1 MILRALENGVQ
12 IYTNIIMKYAIATL
26 LVLVLITISFLKG
39 ALTFEENM
47 TRDIEV
53 YLPEG
58 EESTDIL
65 IEVRKD
71 WATDIIIVYVETPNA
86 RNPDYFSDSVVDNIT
101 YVPTLKEIALLER
114 TIDPYG
120 QNVDLEEHYQADR
133 GEKDDIIFT
142 LSISTLIKEF
152 NSTNARFIE
161 ASEGKIFGGL
171 SIEEADDDVVNETG
185 TYAIP
190 DDQQRVDQIFD
201 GTSSALQNFAI
212 DTNDDGIIDTAVILF
227 ALRAQEENND
237 EVQEEKI
244 AEIQR
249 HIDERYCPSPDD
261 CTQMTQTG
269 LVVVLH
275 EVTARLYDDLLTML
289 PISLGI
295 IIGLMLIFHRN
306 WLAIPVVLVPIFCAL
321 IWTLGIITVSGVVLT
336 PMIVAA
342 GPILVG
348 IGVDYGLHVA
358 NRIVEFKDEGNKI
371 PRATFLALMTTGKA
385 TFLCAV
391 TDTIGFSALFI
402 SPIAPMRTVGLTMI
416 IGVACAFFLTV
427 SMTPAMMKL
436 TNYSKH
442 KSEGWTSIAVLST
455 KQWKAILVVVLLT
468 TTYSIARISVMDQD
482 MKGDESAPEDIDSI
496 KKLGEYS
503 DKFEAGQT
511 GILLINGPE
520 DRLKP
525 AAKDLDV
532 LDIMNWTQG
541 EINNITIENRNTEKL
556 INVSAFSI
564 VDFFKSAHVSFV
576 IEDLGGDPVFEYD
589 GSFWDFLHDD
599 FFDSFFCV
607 ASSEVLSGIYDCE
620 QLRSDMIDVFY
631 ESFTDE
637 MRAMLLTDE
646 YDKALI
652 YVSMPYVNIDDTAV
666 IVDTIDEIAY
676 IRDRQMHAQ
685 DAKMSQLTGGP
696 PVTIAINEGIQNTQ
710 FDTIVLSLILVLIT
724 LMVIFKSPKFGF
736 ITFLPI
742 FLVILWYPAT
752 VDAGGT
758 NLNIFTAMVGTI
770 IIGIGIDNS
779 IQITE
784 RVREEGTTPEGIQKA
799 VENTGQS
806 VVEATFTTMGGV
818 FSGVIISLYRT
829 QFVGLRNFFG
839 LIITLVLFS
848 LLMAVFALPSF
859 YHALHY
865 LKLKYAKAPFVL
877 SILGMINYLKSGLL
891 LPLKLIARLFS

>member
-1 MILRALENGVQ
+1 MKWP
-12 IYTNIIMKYAIATL
+12 IITLATL
-26 LVLVLITISFLKG
+26 SLVTILLLQP
-39 ALTFEENM
+39 AMTFEQNM

-58 EESTDIL
+58 EESTNIL
-65 IEVRKD
+65 IEVRED
-71 WATDIIIVYVETPNA
+71 WATDLIIVYIETPNA
-86 RNPDYFSDSVVDNIT
+86 ENPQYYKDPVMDNIT
-101 YVPTLKEIALLER
+101 YVSTLKEIALLER
-114 TIDPYG
+114 TIDPWG
-120 QNVDLEEHYQADR
+120 QNVDQENQWQADR

-171 SIEEADDDVVNETG
+171 SVEDNDDDTVNETG

-190 DDQQRVDQIFD
+190 DDQDRIDQIFSS
-201 GTSSALQNFAI
+201 TSSSLQNFAI

-227 ALRAQEENND
+227 ALKAADENND
-237 EVQEEKI
+237 DVQKRKI
-244 AEIQR
+244 IEIQN
-249 HIDERYCPSPDD
+249 HIDQRVTPKTE
-261 CTQMTQTG
+261 MTQTG

-275 EVTARLYDDLLTML
+275 EVTDRLYDDLLTML
-289 PISLGI
+289 PMSLGI
-295 IIGLMLIFHRN
+295 VLGLMIVFHRN

-321 IWTLGIITVSGVVLT
+321 IWTLGIVSLSPVVLT

-358 NRIVEFKDEGNKI
+358 NRIVEFKDEGNKM
-371 PRATFLALMTTGKA
+371 PKATYLALLTTGKA
-385 TFLCAV
+385 TLLCAI
-391 TDTIGFSALFI
+391 TDSIGFSALFI
-402 SPIAPMRTVGLTMI
+402 SPIIPMRTVGFTMI
-416 IGVACAFFLTV
+416 IGVVCSFFLTV
-427 SMTPAMMKL
+427 SMTPAIMKL
-436 TNYSKH
+436 TNYSRH
-442 KSEGWTSIAVLST
+442 KNEGWKKIAILST
-455 KQWKAILVVVLLT
+455 KQWKAILLVVLLT
-468 TTYSIARISVMDQD
+468 TAYSIARISVLDQD
-482 MKGDESAPEDIDSI
+482 MRGDESAPEDIDSI
-496 KKLGEYS
+496 QKLGEYS
-503 DKFEAGQT
+503 EKFEAGQT
-511 GILLINGPE
+511 GILLINNE
-520 DRLKP
+520 TEREKP
-525 AAKDLDV
+525 AAKDLDI

-541 EINNITIENRNTEKL
+541 EINNITIENRNTNKI

-564 VDFFKSAHVSFV
+564 VDFFKSAHITII
-576 IEDLGGDPVFEYD
+576 IEDLEGDALFEFD
-589 GSFWDFLHDD
+589 GSFWDFLHSD
-599 FFDSFFCV
+599 FFGDDYALVDLNPLYSR
-607 ASSEVLSGIYDCE
+607 ED
-620 QLRSDMIDVFY
+620 LRSDMIDVFY
-631 ESFTDE
+631 DSFTDE

-652 YVSMPYVNIDDTAV
+652 YISMPYVNIDDTT
-666 IVDTIDEIAY
+666 IVVNDIDRIAEI
-676 IRDRQMHAQ
+676 RNRQMSFENAQ
-685 DAKMSQLTGGP
+685 MSQLTGGP
-696 PVTIAINEGIQNTQ
+696 PVTIAINEGIQETQ
-710 FDTIVLSLILVLIT
+710 FDTIKLSLLLVLIA
-724 LMVIFKSPKFGF
+724 LVFVFWSVKFGF

-742 FLVILWYPAT
+742 LLVILWYPAT

-784 RVREEGTTPEGIQKA
+784 RIREEGATPEGIQRA

-818 FSGVIISLYRT
+818 FSGVIISFYRT
-829 QFVGLRNFFG
+829 QFIGLRNFFA

-865 LKLKYAKAPFVL
+865 LQNKYAKRNWRIKTKF
-877 SILGMINYLKSGLL
+877 N
-891 LPLKLIARLFS
+891 

>member
-1 MILRALENGVQ
+1 VIQRALENGVQ

-65 IEVRKD
+65 IEVRED
-71 WATDIIIVYVETPNA
+71 WATDLIIVYVETPNA
-86 RNPDYFSDSVVDNIT
+86 RNPDYFSDPVVDNIT

-120 QNVDLEEHYQADR
+120 QNVDLENEHQADR
-133 GEKDDIIFT
+133 GVKDDIIFT

-152 NSTNARFIE
+152 NSTNARFLE

-171 SIEEADDDVVNETG
+171 SIEQNDDDAVNETG

-190 DDQQRVDQIFD
+190 NDQERVDQIFD

-212 DTNDDGIIDTAVILF
+212 DTNNDGIIDTAVILF
-227 ALRAQEENND
+227 ALKAFEENND
-237 EVQEEKI
+237 EIQEEMIAKI
-244 AEIQR
+244 QQHINER
-249 HIDERYCPSPDD
+249 HCPNPDD

-295 IIGLMLIFHRN
+295 VVGLILIFHRN
-306 WLAIPVVLVPIFCAL
+306 WLAIPVVLVPIFCSL
-321 IWTLGIITVSGVVLT
+321 IWTLGIISISGVVLT

-416 IGVACAFFLTV
+416 VGVACSFFLTV

-436 TNYSKH
+436 TNYSRH
-442 KSEGWTSIAVLST
+442 KSEGWTSIAVFST
-455 KQWKAILVVVLLT
+455 KQWKAILVVVLLA

-482 MKGDESAPEDIDSI
+482 MKGDESAPEDIESI

-511 GILLINGPE
+511 GILLINGPV
-520 DRLKP
+520 DRPKP

-541 EINNITIENRNTEKL
+541 EINNITIENRNTDNL

-576 IEDLGGDPVFEYD
+576 IEDLGGDPIFEYD
-589 GSFWDFLHDD
+589 GSFWEFLHSD
-599 FFDSFFCV
+599 FFGEDYTWV
-607 ASSEVLSGIYDCE
+607 DLNPIYSRED
-620 QLRSDMIDVFY
+620 LRSDMIDVFY

-652 YVSMPYVNIDDTAV
+652 YVSMPYVNIDDTTV
-666 IVDTIDEIAY
+666 IVDKIDEIAY
-676 IRDRQMHAQ
+676 IRDRQMHTQ
-685 DAKMSQLTGGP
+685 DAMMSQLTGGP
-696 PVTIAINEGIQNTQ
+696 PVTIAINKGIQNTQ

-724 LMVIFKSPKFGF
+724 LVIIFKSPKFGT

-742 FLVILWYPAT
+742 LLVILWYPAT

-818 FSGVIISLYRT
+818 FAGVIISLYRT

-839 LIITLVLFS
+839 LIITLILFS

-865 LKLKYAKAPFVL
+865 LKQKYAERNWN
-877 SILGMINYLKSGLL
+877 I
-891 LPLKLIARLFS
+891 RTRFS

>member
-1 MILRALENGVQ
+1 MKRPVLTVAALSLVTIL
-12 IYTNIIMKYAIATL
+12 L
-26 LVLVLITISFLKG
+26 LQS
-39 ALTFEENM
+39 AMTFEQNM

-65 IEVRKD
+65 IEVRED
-71 WATDIIIVYVETPNA
+71 WATDLIIVYLETPNA
-86 RNPDYFSDSVVDNIT
+86 NDPQFYNDPVLDNIT
-101 YVPTLKEIALLER
+101 YVPTLKEISLLEQ

-120 QNVDLEEHYQADR
+120 QTTDLGTYQADR

-171 SIEEADDDVVNETG
+171 AVEESDDDLVNQTG

-190 DDQQRVDQIFD
+190 DDQDRVDQIFS
-201 GTSSALQNFAI
+201 GTASSLQNFAV

-227 ALRAQEENND
+227 ALKASEENND
-237 EVQEEKI
+237 EVQKQKI
-244 AEIQR
+244 IEIQN
-249 HIDERYCPSPDD
+249 HIDERINPK
-261 CTQMTQTG
+261 TEMTQTG
-269 LVVVLH
+269 IVVVLH
-275 EVTARLYDDLLTML
+275 EVTDRLYQDLLTML
-289 PISLGI
+289 PMSLGI
-295 IIGLMLIFHRN
+295 VIALMLIFHRN

-321 IWTLGIITVSGVVLT
+321 IWTLGLVNLSGVVLT

-358 NRIVEFKDEGNKI
+358 NRIVEFKEEGNKM
-371 PRATFLALMTTGKA
+371 PKATYLALLTTGKA
-385 TFLCAV
+385 TLLCAI
-391 TDTIGFSALFI
+391 TDSIGFSALFI
-402 SPIAPMRTVGLTMI
+402 SPIVPMRTVGLTMI
-416 IGVACAFFLTV
+416 IGVICSFFLTV
-427 SMTPAMMKL
+427 SMTPAIMKL
-436 TNYSKH
+436 TNYSRH
-442 KSEGWTSIAVLST
+442 KNKGWTSIAILST

-468 TTYSIARISVMDQD
+468 TTYSIARISVMDQNIT
-482 MKGDESAPEDIDSI
+482 GSESAPEDVDSI
-496 KKLGEYS
+496 QKLSEYS
-503 DKFEAGQT
+503 DKFDAGQT
-511 GILLINGPE
+511 GILLINN
-520 DRLKP
+520 DTARDKP

-541 EINNITIENRNTEKL
+541 EINNITVNNRNTGDV

-564 VDFFKSAHVSFV
+564 VDFFKSAYFAIV
-576 IEDLGGDPVFEYD
+576 IEDLDGEAIYQFE
-589 GSFWDFLHDD
+589 GSFWDFLHSD
-599 FFDSFFCV
+599 FFGDDYALV
-607 ASSEVLSGIYDCE
+607 DLNQIYSRE

-637 MRAMLLTDE
+637 MRSMLLTDE

-652 YVSMPYVNIDDTAV
+652 YVSMPYVNIDDTA
-666 IVDTIDEIAY
+666 IVVKTIDQIAG
-676 IRDRQMHAQ
+676 IRDRQMSFENAQ
-685 DAKMSQLTGGP
+685 MSTLTGGP
-696 PVTIAINEGIQNTQ
+696 PVSIAINEGIQETQ
-710 FDTIVLSLILVLIT
+710 FDTIKLSLVLVLIA
-724 LMVIFKSPKFGF
+724 MICIFWSVKYGF
-736 ITFLPI
+736 VTFLPI
-742 FLVILWYPAT
+742 LLVILWYPAT

-784 RVREEGTTPEGIQKA
+784 RVREEGATPKGIQKA

-818 FSGVIISLYRT
+818 FSGVIISFYRT
-829 QFVGLRNFFG
+829 QFVGLRNFFA

-865 LKLKYAKAPFVL
+865 VQNKYAKRNWR
-877 SILGMINYLKSGLL
+877 IKTKSN
-891 LPLKLIARLFS
+891 

>member
-1 MILRALENGVQ
+1 MLQKTLENGVR
-12 IYTNIIMKYAIATL
+12 IYTDIILKNAFATVAVLSFITL
-26 LVLVLITISFLKG
+26 LLLQS

-58 EESTDIL
+58 EKSTEIL
-65 IEVRKD
+65 IEIRED
-71 WATDIIIVYVETPNA
+71 WATDLIIVYIETANAKDPNKF
-86 RNPDYFSDSVVDNIT
+86 NDIVSDNIT
-101 YVPTLKEIALLER
+101 YGPTLKEIALLEK
-114 TIDPYG
+114 TIDEYG
-120 QNVDLEEHYQADR
+120 QTTDLATYQADR
-133 GEKDDIIFT
+133 GEKDGIIFT

-171 SIEEADDDVVNETG
+171 SIEQNDDDLVNETG

-190 DDQQRVDQIFD
+190 DDQDRIDQIFD
-201 GTSSALQNFAI
+201 NTASTLQNFAI
-212 DTNDDGIIDTAVILF
+212 DTNDDEIIDTAVILF
-227 ALRAQEENND
+227 ALKYEGENNDKAQEEMINKIQNHINLR
-237 EVQEEKI
+237 EE
-244 AEIQR
+244 AR
-249 HIDERYCPSPDD
+249 TD
-261 CTQMTQTG
+261 MTQTG

-275 EVTARLYDDLLTML
+275 EVTARLYEDLLNML
-289 PISLGI
+289 PLSLGI
-295 IIGLMLIFHRN
+295 VIGLMLLFHRN
-306 WLAIPVVLVPIFCAL
+306 WLAIPVVLLPIFCAL
-321 IWTLGIITVSGVVLT
+321 IWTLGIVNLSGIVLT

-358 NRIVEFKDEGNKI
+358 NRIVEFKNEGNKM
-371 PRATFLALMTTGKA
+371 PKATFLALLTTGKA
-385 TFLCAV
+385 TLLCAI

-402 SPIAPMRTVGLTMI
+402 SPIVPMRTVGFTMI
-416 IGVACAFFLTV
+416 VGVLCAFFLTV
-427 SMTPAMMKL
+427 SMTPAIMKI
-436 TNYSKH
+436 TNYSRH
-442 KSEGWTSIAVLST
+442 KSEGWKSIAIFST
-455 KQWKAILVVVLLT
+455 KQWKAILLVVILT
-468 TTYSIARISVMDQD
+468 TSYSIGRIAVMDQD
-482 MKGDESAPEDIDSI
+482 IKGNESAPEDIDSI

-503 DKFEAGQT
+503 EKFEAGQT
-511 GILLINGPE
+511 GILLINGPN
-520 DRLKP
+520 DRPKP

-541 EINNITIENRNTEKL
+541 EINNLSVNNRNTNEE

-564 VDFFKSAHVSFV
+564 VDFFKSAHINIAIESINGDV
-576 IEDLGGDPVFEYD
+576 IFEYD
-589 GSFWDFLHDD
+589 GSFWDLLHHE
-599 FFDSFFCV
+599 FFDSTACQLETGAFYTC
-607 ASSEVLSGIYDCE
+607 A
-620 QLRSDMIDVFY
+620 QLRDDMIDVFY

-652 YVSMPYVNIDDTAV
+652 YVSMPYINIDDTAILV
-666 IVDTIDEIAY
+666 NDIDEIAY
-676 IRDRQMHAQ
+676 VRDKQMHFQ
-685 DAKMSQLTGGP
+685 DAQMSLLTGGP

-710 FDTIVLSLILVLIT
+710 FDTIKLSLFLVLIA
-724 LMVIFKSPKFGF
+724 MICIFWSVKFGV

-742 FLVILWYPAT
+742 LLVILWYPAT

-784 RVREEGTTPEGIQKA
+784 RIREEGTTPKGIQKA

-818 FSGVIISLYRT
+818 FSGVLISFFSS
-829 QFVGLRNFFG
+829 QFIGLRNFFA

-865 LKLKYAKAPFVL
+865 LTKRYKEQNWKIRNKF
-877 SILGMINYLKSGLL
+877 N
-891 LPLKLIARLFS
+891 

>member
-1 MILRALENGVQ
+1 MIAKTLENGVQ
-12 IYTNIIMKYAIATL
+12 IYTNIILKNAIATIVVLSLVTVL
-26 LVLVLITISFLKG
+26 LLQS
-39 ALTFEENM
+39 ALTFEQNM

-58 EESTDIL
+58 EESTEIL
-65 IEVRKD
+65 IEVRQD
-71 WATDIIIVYVETPNA
+71 WATDLIIVYIETGNA
-86 RNPDYFSDSVVDNIT
+86 KDPGVFNDIVVDNIT
-101 YVPTLKEIALLER
+101 YVPTLKEIALLET
-114 TIDPYG
+114 TIDKYG
-120 QNVDLEEHYQADR
+120 QSEDLETYQADR
-133 GEKDDIIFT
+133 GDKDGIIFT

-171 SIEEADDDVVNETG
+171 SIEQNDDDTVNLTG
-185 TYAIP
+185 TYNIP
-190 DDQQRVDQIFD
+190 DDQDRVDQIFD
-201 GTSSALQNFAI
+201 STSSALQNFAI
-212 DTNDDGIIDTAVILF
+212 DTNDDQIIDTAVILF
-227 ALRAQEENND
+227 ALKYQGENND
-237 EVQEEKI
+237 ASQEEMILKI
-244 AEIQR
+244 QE
-249 HIDERYCPSPDD
+249 HIDQRYNSRTD
-261 CTQMTQTG
+261 MTQTG

-295 IIGLMLIFHRN
+295 VIAMMLFFHRN

-321 IWTLGIITVSGVVLT
+321 IWTLGIVNLSGVVLT

-358 NRIVEFKDEGNKI
+358 NRIVEFKDEGNKM
-371 PRATFLALMTTGKA
+371 PRATFLALLTTGKA

-402 SPIAPMRTVGLTMI
+402 SPIAPMRTVGFTMI
-416 IGVACAFFLTV
+416 VGVMCAFFLTV
-427 SMTPAMMKL
+427 SMTPAIMKL
-436 TNYSKH
+436 TNYSRH
-442 KSEGWTSIAVLST
+442 KSEGWKSIAVLST
-455 KQWKAILVVVLLT
+455 KQWKVILLVLLLT
-468 TTYSIARISVMDQD
+468 TSYSIARIAVMDQD
-482 MKGDESAPEDIDSI
+482 IKGSESAPEDIDSI
-496 KKLGEYS
+496 KKLSEYS
-503 DKFEAGQT
+503 EKFEAGQT
-511 GILLINGPE
+511 GILLVNGPE

-541 EINNITIENRNTEKL
+541 EINNLSITNRNSNEL

-564 VDFFKSAHVSFV
+564 VDFFKSAH
-576 IEDLGGDPVFEYD
+576 ITIALDDLDGETQFEFD
-589 GSFWDFLHDD
+589 GSFWDFLHSD
-599 FFDSFFCV
+599 FFGDDYVWIDINPLYSR
-607 ASSEVLSGIYDCE
+607 E

-652 YVSMPYVNIDDTAV
+652 YVSMPYINIDDT
-666 IVDTIDEIAY
+666 TILVNEIDNIAFL
-676 IRDRQMHAQ
+676 RDKQIHAH
-685 DAKMSQLTGGP
+685 DAQMSQLTGGP
-696 PVTIAINEGIQNTQ
+696 PVSIAINEGIQETQ
-710 FDTIVLSLILVLIT
+710 FDTIKLSLLLVLIT
-724 LMVIFKSPKFGF
+724 MIVIFSSVKFGV

-742 FLVILWYPAT
+742 LLVILWYPAT

-818 FSGVIISLYRT
+818 FSGVLISFFSS
-829 QFVGLRNFFG
+829 QFIGLRNFFA

-859 YHALHY
+859 YHALHFT
-865 LKLKYAKAPFVL
+865 LEKYKMSNWKIKNKF
-877 SILGMINYLKSGLL
+877 N
-891 LPLKLIARLFS
+891 

>member
-1 MILRALENGVQ
+1 MIAKTLENGVQ
-12 IYTNIIMKYAIATL
+12 IYTNIILKNAIATIVVLSLVTVL
-26 LVLVLITISFLKG
+26 LLQS
-39 ALTFEENM
+39 ALTFEQNM

-58 EESTDIL
+58 EESTEIL
-65 IEVRKD
+65 IEVRQD
-71 WATDIIIVYVETPNA
+71 WATDLIIVYIETGNA
-86 RNPDYFSDSVVDNIT
+86 KDPGVFNDIVVDNIT
-101 YVPTLKEIALLER
+101 YVPTLKEIALLET
-114 TIDPYG
+114 TIDKYG
-120 QNVDLEEHYQADR
+120 QSEDLETYQADR
-133 GEKDDIIFT
+133 GDKDGIIFT

-171 SIEEADDDVVNETG
+171 SIEQNDDDTVNLTG
-185 TYAIP
+185 TYNIP
-190 DDQQRVDQIFD
+190 NDQDRVDQIFD
-201 GTSSALQNFAI
+201 STSSALQNFAI
-212 DTNDDGIIDTAVILF
+212 DTNDDQIIDTAVILF
-227 ALRAQEENND
+227 ALKYQGENND
-237 EVQEEKI
+237 ASQEEMILKI
-244 AEIQR
+244 QE
-249 HIDERYCPSPDD
+249 HIDQRYNSRTD
-261 CTQMTQTG
+261 MTQTG

-295 IIGLMLIFHRN
+295 VIAMMLFFHRN

-321 IWTLGIITVSGVVLT
+321 IWTLGIVNLSGVVLT

-358 NRIVEFKDEGNKI
+358 NRIVEFKDEGNKM
-371 PRATFLALMTTGKA
+371 PRATFLALLTTGKA

-402 SPIAPMRTVGLTMI
+402 SPIAPMRTVGFTMI
-416 IGVACAFFLTV
+416 VGVMCAFFLTV
-427 SMTPAMMKL
+427 SMTPAIMKL
-436 TNYSKH
+436 TNYSRH
-442 KSEGWTSIAVLST
+442 KSEGWKSIAVLST
-455 KQWKAILVVVLLT
+455 KQWKVILLVLLLT
-468 TTYSIARISVMDQD
+468 TSYSIARIAVMDQD
-482 MKGDESAPEDIDSI
+482 IKGSESAPEDIDSI
-496 KKLGEYS
+496 KKLSEYS
-503 DKFEAGQT
+503 EKFEAGQT
-511 GILLINGPE
+511 GILLVNGPE

-532 LDIMNWTQG
+532 LDVMNWTQG
-541 EINNITIENRNTEKL
+541 EINNLSITNRNSNEL

-564 VDFFKSAHVSFV
+564 VDFFKSAH
-576 IEDLGGDPVFEYD
+576 ITIALDDLDGETQFEFD
-589 GSFWDFLHDD
+589 GSFWDFLHSD
-599 FFDSFFCV
+599 FFGDDYVWIDINPLYSR
-607 ASSEVLSGIYDCE
+607 E

-652 YVSMPYVNIDDTAV
+652 YVSMPYINIDDT
-666 IVDTIDEIAY
+666 TILVNEIDNIAFL
-676 IRDRQMHAQ
+676 RDKQIHAH
-685 DAKMSQLTGGP
+685 DAQMSQLTGGP
-696 PVTIAINEGIQNTQ
+696 PVSIAINEGIQETQ
-710 FDTIVLSLILVLIT
+710 FDTIKLSLLLVLIT
-724 LMVIFKSPKFGF
+724 MIVIFSSVKFGV

-742 FLVILWYPAT
+742 LLVILWYPAT

-818 FSGVIISLYRT
+818 FSGVLISFFSS
-829 QFVGLRNFFG
+829 QFIGLRNFFA

-859 YHALHY
+859 YHALHFT
-865 LKLKYAKAPFVL
+865 LEKYKMSNWKIKNKF
-877 SILGMINYLKSGLL
+877 N
-891 LPLKLIARLFS
+891 

>member
-1 MILRALENGVQ
+1 MIQRALENGVQ

-65 IEVRKD
+65 IEVRED
-71 WATDIIIVYVETPNA
+71 WATDLIIVYVETPNA
-86 RNPDYFSDSVVDNIT
+86 RNPDYFSDPVVDNIT
-101 YVPTLKEIALLER
+101 YVPTLKEIAFLER

-120 QNVDLEEHYQADR
+120 QNVDLENKYQADR
-133 GEKDDIIFT
+133 GGKDKIIFT

-171 SIEEADDDVVNETG
+171 SIEQNDDDAVNETG

-190 DDQQRVDQIFD
+190 NDQERVDQIFD

-212 DTNDDGIIDTAVILF
+212 DTNNDGIIDTAVILF
-227 ALRAQEENND
+227 ALKAFEENND
-237 EVQEEKI
+237 EIQEEMIAKI
-244 AEIQR
+244 QQHINER
-249 HIDERYCPSPDD
+249 HCPNPDD

-295 IIGLMLIFHRN
+295 VVGLILIFHRN
-306 WLAIPVVLVPIFCAL
+306 WLAIPVVLVPIFCSL
-321 IWTLGIITVSGVVLT
+321 IWTLGIISISGVVLT

-416 IGVACAFFLTV
+416 VGVACSFFLTV
-427 SMTPAMMKL
+427 SMTPAIMKL
-436 TNYSKH
+436 TNYSRH
-442 KSEGWTSIAVLST
+442 KSEGWTSIAVFTT

-482 MKGDESAPEDIDSI
+482 MKGDESAPEDIESI

-511 GILLINGPE
+511 GILLINGPV
-520 DRLKP
+520 DRPKP

-541 EINNITIENRNTEKL
+541 EINNITIENRNTDNL

-576 IEDLGGDPVFEYD
+576 IEDLGGDPIFEYD
-589 GSFWDFLHDD
+589 GSFWEFLHSD
-599 FFDSFFCV
+599 FFGEDYTWVDLNPVYSR
-607 ASSEVLSGIYDCE
+607 ED
-620 QLRSDMIDVFY
+620 LRSDMIDVFY

-652 YVSMPYVNIDDTAV
+652 YVSMPYVNIDDTTV
-666 IVDTIDEIAY
+666 IVDKIDEIAY
-676 IRDRQMHAQ
+676 IRDRQMHTQ
-685 DAKMSQLTGGP
+685 DAMMSQLTGGP
-696 PVTIAINEGIQNTQ
+696 PVTIAINKGIQNTQ

-724 LMVIFKSPKFGF
+724 LVIIFKSPKFGT

-742 FLVILWYPAT
+742 LLVILWYPAT

-818 FSGVIISLYRT
+818 FAGVIISLYRT

-839 LIITLVLFS
+839 LIITLILFS

-865 LKLKYAKAPFVL
+865 LKQKYAERNWN
-877 SILGMINYLKSGLL
+877 I
-891 LPLKLIARLFS
+891 RTRFS

>member
-1 MILRALENGVQ
+1 MIQKTLENGVQ
-12 IYTNIIMKYAIATL
+12 IYTNIIMRHA
-26 LVLVLITISFLKG
+26 LITILVLSLITITFLKA

-53 YLPEG
+53 YLPDG
-58 EESTDIL
+58 EESTKVL
-65 IEVRKD
+65 LEVRED
-71 WATDIIIVYVETPNA
+71 WATDLIIVYIETPNA
-86 RNPDYFSDSVVDNIT
+86 KNPDYFSDPVVDNIT
-101 YVPTLKEIALLER
+101 YVPTLLEFALLEQ

-120 QNVDLEEHYQADR
+120 QNVDLEEGEPHQADR
-133 GEKDDIIFT
+133 GEKDGIIFT

-161 ASEGKIFGGL
+161 ATEDKLVGGL
-171 SIEEADDDVVNETG
+171 SIEENDDEFVNETG
-185 TYAIP
+185 TYEIP
-190 DDQQRVDQIFD
+190 NYSDPDRSQERVDQIYD
-201 GTSSALQNFAI
+201 STSSALQNFAI
-212 DTNDDGIIDTAVILF
+212 DTNEDGIIDTGVILF
-227 ALRAQEENND
+227 ALKSQGDNNDEAQEEMIS
-237 EVQEEKI
+237 KI
-244 AEIQR
+244 QQ
-249 HIDERYCPSPDD
+249 HIDERQCADPND
-261 CTQMTQTG
+261 CTEMTQTG

-275 EVTARLYDDLLTML
+275 EVTARLYEDLLTML
-289 PISLGI
+289 PMSLGI
-295 IIGLMLIFHRN
+295 VIGLMLLFHRN
-306 WLAIPVVLVPIFCAL
+306 WLAIPVVLVPIFCSL
-321 IWTLGIITVSGVVLT
+321 IRTLGIIRLSGVVLT

-358 NRIVEFKDEGNKI
+358 NRIVEFKDEGRKM
-371 PRATFLALMTTGKA
+371 PRATFLALLTTGKA
-385 TFLCAV
+385 TLLCAI

-402 SPIAPMRTVGLTMI
+402 SPIEPMRTVGLTMI
-416 IGVACAFFLTV
+416 VGVACAFFLTV
-427 SMTPAMMKL
+427 SMTPAIMKI

-442 KSEGWTSIAVLST
+442 KSKGWTSIAVFST
-455 KQWKAILVVVLLT
+455 KQWKAILVILLLT

-482 MKGDESAPEDIDSI
+482 IKGNESAPDEIDSI

-503 DKFEAGQT
+503 EKFEAGQT

-520 DRLKP
+520 NRPKP

-541 EINNITIENRNTEKL
+541 EINDISVSNRNTGDL
-556 INVSAFSI
+556 INISAFSI
-564 VDFFKSAHVSFV
+564 VDFFKSAHVNFA
-576 IEDLGGDPVFEYD
+576 IEDLNGDPVFEYD
-589 GSFWDFLHDD
+589 GTFWEFLHSD
-599 FFDSFFCV
+599 FFGENYTWVDINPVYSR
-607 ASSEVLSGIYDCE
+607 E

-637 MRAMLLTDE
+637 MRSMLLTDE

-652 YVSMPYVNIDDTAV
+652 YISMPYVNIDDTTI
-666 IVDTIDEIAY
+666 IVNKIDEIAI
-676 IRDRQMHAQ
+676 IRDKQMHIE
-685 DAKMSQLTGGP
+685 DAKMSTLTGGP

-710 FDTIVLSLILVLIT
+710 FDTIALSLVLVLIT
-724 LMVIFKSPKFGF
+724 MMIIFKSPKFGF

-784 RVREEGTTPEGIQKA
+784 RVREEGTHPEGIQKA

-806 VVEATFTTMGGV
+806 VVEAPFTTMGGV

-865 LKLKYAKAPFVL
+865 LKQKYAERNWKIRTRF
-877 SILGMINYLKSGLL
+877 N
-891 LPLKLIARLFS
+891 

>member
-1 MILRALENGVQ
+1 MKRPLLTVAALSLVTIL
-12 IYTNIIMKYAIATL
+12 L
-26 LVLVLITISFLKG
+26 LQS
-39 ALTFEENM
+39 AMTFEQNM

-65 IEVRKD
+65 IEVRED
-71 WATDIIIVYVETPNA
+71 WATDLIIVYLETPNA
-86 RNPDYFSDSVVDNIT
+86 NDPQFYNDPVLDNIT
-101 YVPTLKEIALLER
+101 YVPTLKEISLLEQ

-120 QNVDLEEHYQADR
+120 QTTDLGTYQADR

-171 SIEEADDDVVNETG
+171 AVEESDDDLVNQTG

-190 DDQQRVDQIFD
+190 DDQDRVDQIFS
-201 GTSSALQNFAI
+201 GTSSSLQNFAI

-227 ALRAQEENND
+227 ALKASEENND
-237 EVQEEKI
+237 EVQKEKI
-244 AEIQR
+244 IEIQN
-249 HIDERYCPSPDD
+249 HIDERINPK
-261 CTQMTQTG
+261 TEMTQTG

-275 EVTARLYDDLLTML
+275 EVTDRLYEDLLTML
-289 PISLGI
+289 PMSLGI
-295 IIGLMLIFHRN
+295 VIALMLIFHRN

-321 IWTLGIITVSGVVLT
+321 IWTLGLVNLSGVVLT

-358 NRIVEFKDEGNKI
+358 NRIVEFKEEGNKM
-371 PRATFLALMTTGKA
+371 PKATYLALLTTGKA
-385 TFLCAV
+385 TLLCAI
-391 TDTIGFSALFI
+391 TDSIGFSALFI
-402 SPIAPMRTVGLTMI
+402 SPIVPMRTVGLTMI
-416 IGVACAFFLTV
+416 IGVICSFFLTV
-427 SMTPAMMKL
+427 SMTPAIMKL
-436 TNYSKH
+436 TNYSRH
-442 KSEGWTSIAVLST
+442 KNKGWTSIAVLST
-455 KQWKAILVVVLLT
+455 KQWKVILVVVLLT
-468 TTYSIARISVMDQD
+468 TTYSIARISVMDQNIT
-482 MKGDESAPEDIDSI
+482 GSESAPEDVDSI
-496 KKLGEYS
+496 QKLSEYS
-503 DKFEAGQT
+503 DKFDAGQT
-511 GILLINGPE
+511 GILLINN
-520 DRLKP
+520 DTARDKP

-541 EINNITIENRNTEKL
+541 EINNITVNNRNTGDV

-564 VDFFKSAHVSFV
+564 VDFFKSAYFAIV
-576 IEDLGGDPVFEYD
+576 IEDLDGEAIYQFE
-589 GSFWDFLHDD
+589 GSFWDFLHSD
-599 FFDSFFCV
+599 FFGDDYALV
-607 ASSEVLSGIYDCE
+607 DLNQIYSRE

-637 MRAMLLTDE
+637 MRSMLLTDE

-652 YVSMPYVNIDDTAV
+652 YVSMPYVNIDDTA
-666 IVDTIDEIAY
+666 IVVKTIDQIAE
-676 IRDRQMHAQ
+676 IRDRQMSFENAQ
-685 DAKMSQLTGGP
+685 MSTLTGGP
-696 PVTIAINEGIQNTQ
+696 PVSIAINEGIQETQ
-710 FDTIVLSLILVLIT
+710 FDTIKLSLVLVLIA
-724 LMVIFKSPKFGF
+724 MICIFWSVKYGF
-736 ITFLPI
+736 VTFLPI
-742 FLVILWYPAT
+742 LLVILWYPAT

-784 RVREEGTTPEGIQKA
+784 RVREEGATPKGIQKA

-818 FSGVIISLYRT
+818 FSGVIISFYRT
-829 QFVGLRNFFG
+829 QFVGLRNFFA

-865 LKLKYAKAPFVL
+865 VQNKYAKRNWRIKTKF
-877 SILGMINYLKSGLL
+877 N
-891 LPLKLIARLFS
+891 

>member
-1 MILRALENGVQ
+1 MKRPLLTVAALSVVTIL
-12 IYTNIIMKYAIATL
+12 L
-26 LVLVLITISFLKG
+26 LQS
-39 ALTFEENM
+39 AMTFEQNM

-65 IEVRKD
+65 IEVRED
-71 WATDIIIVYVETPNA
+71 WATDLIIVYLETPNA
-86 RNPDYFSDSVVDNIT
+86 NDPQFYNDPVLDNIT
-101 YVPTLKEIALLER
+101 YVPTLKEISLLEQ

-120 QNVDLEEHYQADR
+120 QTTDLGTYQADR

-171 SIEEADDDVVNETG
+171 AVEESDDDLVNQTG

-190 DDQQRVDQIFD
+190 DDQDRVDQIFS
-201 GTSSALQNFAI
+201 GTASSLQNFAI
-212 DTNDDGIIDTAVILF
+212 DTNDYGIIDTAVILF
-227 ALRAQEENND
+227 ALKASEENND
-237 EVQEEKI
+237 EVQKEKI
-244 AEIQR
+244 IEIQN
-249 HIDERYCPSPDD
+249 HIDERINPK
-261 CTQMTQTG
+261 TEMTQTG

-275 EVTARLYDDLLTML
+275 EVTDRLYEDLLTML
-289 PISLGI
+289 PMSLGI
-295 IIGLMLIFHRN
+295 VIALMLIFHRN

-321 IWTLGIITVSGVVLT
+321 IWTLGLVNLSGVVLT

-358 NRIVEFKDEGNKI
+358 NRIVEFKEEGNKM
-371 PRATFLALMTTGKA
+371 PKATYLALLTTGKA
-385 TFLCAV
+385 TLLCAI
-391 TDTIGFSALFI
+391 TDSIGFSALFI
-402 SPIAPMRTVGLTMI
+402 SPIVPMRTVGLTMI
-416 IGVACAFFLTV
+416 IGVICSFFLTV
-427 SMTPAMMKL
+427 SMTPAIMKL
-436 TNYSKH
+436 TNYSRH
-442 KSEGWTSIAVLST
+442 KNKGWTSIAVLST

-468 TTYSIARISVMDQD
+468 TTYSIARISVMDQNIT
-482 MKGDESAPEDIDSI
+482 GSESAPEDVDSI
-496 KKLGEYS
+496 QKLSEYS
-503 DKFEAGQT
+503 DKFDAGQT
-511 GILLINGPE
+511 GILLINN
-520 DRLKP
+520 DTARDKP

-541 EINNITIENRNTEKL
+541 EINNITVNNRNTGDV

-564 VDFFKSAHVSFV
+564 VDFFKSAYFAIV
-576 IEDLGGDPVFEYD
+576 IEDLDGEAIYQFE
-589 GSFWDFLHDD
+589 GSFWDFLHSD
-599 FFDSFFCV
+599 FFGDDYALV
-607 ASSEVLSGIYDCE
+607 DLNQIYSRE

-637 MRAMLLTDE
+637 MRSMLLTDE

-652 YVSMPYVNIDDTAV
+652 YVSMPYVNIDDTA
-666 IVDTIDEIAY
+666 IVVKTIDQIAE
-676 IRDRQMHAQ
+676 IRDRQMSFENAQ
-685 DAKMSQLTGGP
+685 MSTLTGGP
-696 PVTIAINEGIQNTQ
+696 PVSIAINEGIQETQ
-710 FDTIVLSLILVLIT
+710 FDTIKLSLVLVLIA
-724 LMVIFKSPKFGF
+724 MICIFWSVKYGF
-736 ITFLPI
+736 VTFLPI
-742 FLVILWYPAT
+742 LLVILWYPAT

-784 RVREEGTTPEGIQKA
+784 RVREEGATPKGIQKA

-818 FSGVIISLYRT
+818 FSGVIISFYRT
-829 QFVGLRNFFG
+829 QFVGLRNFFA

-865 LKLKYAKAPFVL
+865 VQNKYAKRNWRIKTKF
-877 SILGMINYLKSGLL
+877 I
-891 LPLKLIARLFS
+891 

>member
-1 MILRALENGVQ
+1 MTL
-12 IYTNIIMKYAIATL
+12 ATL
-26 LVLVLITISFLKG
+26 SLVTILLLQP
-39 ALTFEENM
+39 AMTFEQNM

-58 EESTDIL
+58 EESTNIL
-65 IEVRKD
+65 IEVRED
-71 WATDIIIVYVETPNA
+71 WATDLIIVYIETPNA
-86 RNPDYFSDSVVDNIT
+86 ENPQYYKDPVMDNIT
-101 YVPTLKEIALLER
+101 YVSTLKEIALLER
-114 TIDPYG
+114 TIDPWG
-120 QNVDLEEHYQADR
+120 QNVDQENQWQADR

-171 SIEEADDDVVNETG
+171 SVEDNDDDTVNETG

-190 DDQQRVDQIFD
+190 DDQDRIDQIFSS
-201 GTSSALQNFAI
+201 TSSSLQNFAI

-227 ALRAQEENND
+227 ALKAADENND
-237 EVQEEKI
+237 EVQKQKI
-244 AEIQR
+244 IEIQN
-249 HIDERYCPSPDD
+249 HIDQRANPKTE
-261 CTQMTQTG
+261 MTQTG

-275 EVTARLYDDLLTML
+275 EVTDRLYQDLLTML
-289 PISLGI
+289 PMSLGI
-295 IIGLMLIFHRN
+295 VIALMIIFHRN

-321 IWTLGIITVSGVVLT
+321 IWTLGIVSLSPIVLT

-358 NRIVEFKDEGNKI
+358 NRIVEFKDEGNKM
-371 PRATFLALMTTGKA
+371 PKATYLALLTTGKA
-385 TFLCAV
+385 TLLCAI
-391 TDTIGFSALFI
+391 TDSIGFSALFI
-402 SPIAPMRTVGLTMI
+402 SPIIPMRTVGFTMI
-416 IGVACAFFLTV
+416 IGVVCSFFLTV

-436 TNYSKH
+436 TDYSRH
-442 KSEGWTSIAVLST
+442 KNEGWKKIAILST
-455 KQWKAILVVVLLT
+455 KQWKAILLVVLLT
-468 TTYSIARISVMDQD
+468 TAYSIARISVLDQD
-482 MKGDESAPEDIDSI
+482 MRGDESAPEDVDSI
-496 KKLGEYS
+496 QKLSEYS
-503 DKFEAGQT
+503 EKFEAGQT
-511 GILLINGPE
+511 GILLINNE
-520 DRLKP
+520 TEREKP

-541 EINNITIENRNTEKL
+541 EINNITIENRNTGKEVN
-556 INVSAFSI
+556 ISAFSI
-564 VDFFKSAHVSFV
+564 VDFFKSAHITII
-576 IEDLGGDPVFEYD
+576 IEDLEGEALFEFD
-589 GSFWDFLHDD
+589 GSFWDFLHSD
-599 FFDSFFCV
+599 FFGDDYALVDLNPLYSR
-607 ASSEVLSGIYDCE
+607 ED
-620 QLRSDMIDVFY
+620 LRSDMIDVFY
-631 ESFTDE
+631 DSFTDE

-652 YVSMPYVNIDDTAV
+652 YVSMPYVNIDDTT
-666 IVDTIDEIAY
+666 IVVNDIDRIAEI
-676 IRDRQMHAQ
+676 RNRQMSFENAQ
-685 DAKMSQLTGGP
+685 MSQLTGGP
-696 PVTIAINEGIQNTQ
+696 PVTIAINEGIQETQ
-710 FDTIVLSLILVLIT
+710 FDTIKLSLLLVLIA
-724 LMVIFKSPKFGF
+724 MIFVFWSVKFGF

-742 FLVILWYPAT
+742 LLVILWYPAT

-779 IQITE
+779 IQISE
-784 RVREEGTTPEGIQKA
+784 RVREEGATPEGIQRA

-818 FSGVIISLYRT
+818 FSGVIISFYRT
-829 QFVGLRNFFG
+829 QFIGLRTFFA

-865 LKLKYAKAPFVL
+865 LQNKYAKRNWRIKTKF
-877 SILGMINYLKSGLL
+877 N
-891 LPLKLIARLFS
+891 

>member
-1 MILRALENGVQ
+1 VITKALENGVQ
-12 IYTNIIMKYAIATL
+12 IYTNIILKNAFATIA
-26 LVLVLITISFLKG
+26 VLSLITVLLLQS
-39 ALTFEENM
+39 ALTFEQNM

-58 EESTDIL
+58 EESTEIL
-65 IEVRKD
+65 IEVRQD
-71 WATDIIIVYVETPNA
+71 WATDLIIVYVETGNA
-86 RNPDYFSDSVVDNIT
+86 KEPSIFNDIVVDNIT
-101 YVPTLKEIALLER
+101 YVPTLKEIALLET
-114 TIDPYG
+114 TIDKYG
-120 QNVDLEEHYQADR
+120 QSEDLETYQADR
-133 GEKDDIIFT
+133 GDKDGIIFT

-161 ASEGKIFGGL
+161 ATEGKIFGGL
-171 SIEEADDDVVNETG
+171 SIEQNDDDTVNQTG
-185 TYAIP
+185 TYNIP
-190 DDQQRVDQIFD
+190 DDQDRVDQIYD
-201 GTSSALQNFAI
+201 STSSALQNFAI
-212 DTNDDGIIDTAVILF
+212 DTNDDSIIDTAVILF
-227 ALRAQEENND
+227 ALKYQGENND
-237 EVQEEKI
+237 ASQEEMIAKI
-244 AEIQR
+244 QE
-249 HIDERYCPSPDD
+249 HIDQRYNARSD
-261 CTQMTQTG
+261 MTQTG

-295 IIGLMLIFHRN
+295 VIAMMLFFHRN

-321 IWTLGIITVSGVVLT
+321 IWTLGIVNLSGVVLT

-358 NRIVEFKDEGNKI
+358 NRIVEFKDEGNKM
-371 PRATFLALMTTGKA
+371 PRATFLALLTTGKA

-402 SPIAPMRTVGLTMI
+402 SPIAPMRTVGFTMI
-416 IGVACAFFLTV
+416 VGVMCAFFLTV
-427 SMTPAMMKL
+427 SMTPAIMKL
-436 TNYSKH
+436 TNYSRH
-442 KSEGWTSIAVLST
+442 KSDGWKSIAVLST
-455 KQWKAILVVVLLT
+455 KQWKVILLVLLIT
-468 TTYSIARISVMDQD
+468 TSYSIARIAVMDQD
-482 MKGDESAPEDIDSI
+482 IKGSESAPEDIDSI
-496 KKLGEYS
+496 KKLSEYS
-503 DKFEAGQT
+503 EKFEAGQT
-511 GILLINGPE
+511 GILLINGPQ

-532 LDIMNWTQG
+532 LDVMNWTQG
-541 EINNITIENRNTEKL
+541 EINNLSISNRNTNDI

-564 VDFFKSAHVSFV
+564 VDFFKSAH
-576 IEDLGGDPVFEYD
+576 ITIALDDLDGETIFEFD
-589 GSFWDFLHDD
+589 GSFWDFLHSEFFGDD
-599 FFDSFFCV
+599 FVWVDINPLYSR
-607 ASSEVLSGIYDCE
+607 E

-652 YVSMPYVNIDDTAV
+652 YVSMPYINIDDT
-666 IVDTIDEIAY
+666 TILVNEIDNIAFL
-676 IRDRQMHAQ
+676 RDKQMHSHDAQ
-685 DAKMSQLTGGP
+685 MSQLTGGP
-696 PVTIAINEGIQNTQ
+696 PVSIAINEGIQETQ
-710 FDTIVLSLILVLIT
+710 FDTIKLSLLLVLIT
-724 LMVIFKSPKFGF
+724 MIIIFSSVKFGV

-742 FLVILWYPAT
+742 LLVILWYPAT

-784 RVREEGTTPEGIQKA
+784 RVREEGTSPEGIQKA

-818 FSGVIISLYRT
+818 FSGVLISFFSS
-829 QFVGLRNFFG
+829 QFIGLRNFFA

-859 YHALHY
+859 YHALHFIIE
-865 LKLKYAKAPFVL
+865 KYKMSNWKIKKKF
-877 SILGMINYLKSGLL
+877 N
-891 LPLKLIARLFS
+891 

>member
-1 MILRALENGVQ
+1 MIQRALENGVQ

-65 IEVRKD
+65 IEVRED
-71 WATDIIIVYVETPNA
+71 WATDLIIVYVETPNA
-86 RNPDYFSDSVVDNIT
+86 RNPDYFSDPVVDNIT

-120 QNVDLEEHYQADR
+120 QNVDLENKYQADR
-133 GEKDDIIFT
+133 GGKDKIIFT

-171 SIEEADDDVVNETG
+171 SIEQNDDDAVNETG

-190 DDQQRVDQIFD
+190 NDQERVDQIFD

-212 DTNDDGIIDTAVILF
+212 DTNNDGIIDTAVILF
-227 ALRAQEENND
+227 ALKAFEENND
-237 EVQEEKI
+237 EIQEEMIAKI
-244 AEIQR
+244 QQHINER
-249 HIDERYCPSPDD
+249 HCPNPDD

-295 IIGLMLIFHRN
+295 VVGLILIFHRN
-306 WLAIPVVLVPIFCAL
+306 WLAIPVVLVPIFCSL
-321 IWTLGIITVSGVVLT
+321 IWTLGIISISGVVLT

-416 IGVACAFFLTV
+416 VGVACSFFLTV
-427 SMTPAMMKL
+427 SMTPAIMKL
-436 TNYSKH
+436 TNYSRH
-442 KSEGWTSIAVLST
+442 KSEGWTSIAVFST
-455 KQWKAILVVVLLT
+455 KQWKAILVVVLLA

-482 MKGDESAPEDIDSI
+482 MKGDESAPEDIESI

-511 GILLINGPE
+511 GILLINGPV
-520 DRLKP
+520 DRPKP

-541 EINNITIENRNTEKL
+541 EINNITIENRNTDNL

-576 IEDLGGDPVFEYD
+576 IEDLGGDPIFEYD
-589 GSFWDFLHDD
+589 GSFWEFLHSD
-599 FFDSFFCV
+599 FFGEDYTWV
-607 ASSEVLSGIYDCE
+607 DLNPIYSRED
-620 QLRSDMIDVFY
+620 LRSDMIDVFY

-652 YVSMPYVNIDDTAV
+652 YVSMPYVNIDDTTV
-666 IVDTIDEIAY
+666 IVDKIDEIAY
-676 IRDRQMHAQ
+676 IRDRQMHTQ
-685 DAKMSQLTGGP
+685 DAMMSQLTGGP
-696 PVTIAINEGIQNTQ
+696 PVTIAINKGIQNTQ

-724 LMVIFKSPKFGF
+724 LVIIFKSPKFGT

-742 FLVILWYPAT
+742 LLVILWYPAT

-818 FSGVIISLYRT
+818 FAGVIISLYRT

-839 LIITLVLFS
+839 LIITLILFS

-865 LKLKYAKAPFVL
+865 LKQKYAERNWN
-877 SILGMINYLKSGLL
+877 I
-891 LPLKLIARLFS
+891 RTRFS

>member
-1 MILRALENGVQ
+1 MKRPLLTVAALSLVTIL
-12 IYTNIIMKYAIATL
+12 L
-26 LVLVLITISFLKG
+26 LQS
-39 ALTFEENM
+39 AMTFEQNM

-65 IEVRKD
+65 IEVRED
-71 WATDIIIVYVETPNA
+71 WATDLIIVYLETPNA
-86 RNPDYFSDSVVDNIT
+86 NDPQFYNDPVLDNIT
-101 YVPTLKEIALLER
+101 YVPTLKEISLLEQ

-120 QNVDLEEHYQADR
+120 QTTDLGTYQADR

-171 SIEEADDDVVNETG
+171 AVEESDDDLVNQTG

-190 DDQQRVDQIFD
+190 DDQDRVDQIFS
-201 GTSSALQNFAI
+201 GTASSLQNFAI
-212 DTNDDGIIDTAVILF
+212 DTNDGGIIVTAVILF
-227 ALRAQEENND
+227 ALKASEENND
-237 EVQEEKI
+237 EVQKEKI
-244 AEIQR
+244 IEIQN
-249 HIDERYCPSPDD
+249 HIDERINPK
-261 CTQMTQTG
+261 TEMTQTG

-275 EVTARLYDDLLTML
+275 EVTDRLYEDLLTML
-289 PISLGI
+289 PMSLGI
-295 IIGLMLIFHRN
+295 VIALMLIFHRN

-321 IWTLGIITVSGVVLT
+321 IWTLGLVNLSGVVLT

-358 NRIVEFKDEGNKI
+358 NRIVEFKEEGNKM
-371 PRATFLALMTTGKA
+371 PKATYLALLTTGKA
-385 TFLCAV
+385 TLLCAI
-391 TDTIGFSALFI
+391 TDSIGFSALFI
-402 SPIAPMRTVGLTMI
+402 SPIVPMRTVGLTMI
-416 IGVACAFFLTV
+416 IGVICSFFLTV
-427 SMTPAMMKL
+427 SMTPAIMKL
-436 TNYSKH
+436 TNYSRH
-442 KSEGWTSIAVLST
+442 KNKGWTSIAVLST

-468 TTYSIARISVMDQD
+468 TTYSIARISVMDQNIT
-482 MKGDESAPEDIDSI
+482 GSESAPEDVDSI
-496 KKLGEYS
+496 QKLSEYS
-503 DKFEAGQT
+503 DKFDAGQT
-511 GILLINGPE
+511 GILLINN
-520 DRLKP
+520 DTARDKP

-541 EINNITIENRNTEKL
+541 EINNITVNNRNTGDV

-564 VDFFKSAHVSFV
+564 VDFFKSAYFAIV
-576 IEDLGGDPVFEYD
+576 IEDLDGEAIYQFE
-589 GSFWDFLHDD
+589 GSFWDFLHSD
-599 FFDSFFCV
+599 FFGDDYALV
-607 ASSEVLSGIYDCE
+607 DLNQIYSRE

-637 MRAMLLTDE
+637 MRSMLLTDE

-652 YVSMPYVNIDDTAV
+652 YVSMPYVNIDDTA
-666 IVDTIDEIAY
+666 IVVKTIDQIAE
-676 IRDRQMHAQ
+676 IRDRQMSFENAQ
-685 DAKMSQLTGGP
+685 MSTLTGGP
-696 PVTIAINEGIQNTQ
+696 PVSIAINEGIQETQ
-710 FDTIVLSLILVLIT
+710 FDTIKLSLVLVLIA
-724 LMVIFKSPKFGF
+724 MICIFWSVKYGF
-736 ITFLPI
+736 VTFLPI
-742 FLVILWYPAT
+742 LLVILWYPAT

-784 RVREEGTTPEGIQKA
+784 RVREEGATPKGIQKA

-818 FSGVIISLYRT
+818 FSGVIISFYRT
-829 QFVGLRNFFG
+829 QFVGLRNFFA

-865 LKLKYAKAPFVL
+865 VQNKYAKRNWRIKTKF
-877 SILGMINYLKSGLL
+877 N
-891 LPLKLIARLFS
+891 

>member
-1 MILRALENGVQ
+1 MTL
-12 IYTNIIMKYAIATL
+12 ATL
-26 LVLVLITISFLKG
+26 SLVTILLLQP
-39 ALTFEENM
+39 AMTFEQNM

-58 EESTDIL
+58 EESTNIL
-65 IEVRKD
+65 IEVRED
-71 WATDIIIVYVETPNA
+71 WATDLIIVYIETPNA
-86 RNPDYFSDSVVDNIT
+86 ENPQYYKDPVMDNIT
-101 YVPTLKEIALLER
+101 YVSTLKEIALLER
-114 TIDPYG
+114 TIDPWG
-120 QNVDLEEHYQADR
+120 QNVDQENQWQADR

-171 SIEEADDDVVNETG
+171 SVEDNDDDTVNETG

-190 DDQQRVDQIFD
+190 DDQDRIDQIFSS
-201 GTSSALQNFAI
+201 TSSSLQNFAI

-227 ALRAQEENND
+227 ALKAADENND
-237 EVQEEKI
+237 EIQKQKI
-244 AEIQR
+244 IEIQN
-249 HIDERYCPSPDD
+249 HIDQRANPKTE
-261 CTQMTQTG
+261 MTQTG

-275 EVTARLYDDLLTML
+275 EVTDRLYQDLLTML
-289 PISLGI
+289 PMSLGI
-295 IIGLMLIFHRN
+295 VIALMIIFHRN

-321 IWTLGIITVSGVVLT
+321 IWTLGIVSLSPIVLT

-358 NRIVEFKDEGNKI
+358 NRIVEFKDEGNKM
-371 PRATFLALMTTGKA
+371 PKATYLALLTTGKA
-385 TFLCAV
+385 TLLCAI
-391 TDTIGFSALFI
+391 TDSIGFSALFI
-402 SPIAPMRTVGLTMI
+402 SPIIPMRTVGFTMI
-416 IGVACAFFLTV
+416 IGVVCSFFLTV

-436 TNYSKH
+436 TDYSRH
-442 KSEGWTSIAVLST
+442 KNEGWKKIAILST
-455 KQWKAILVVVLLT
+455 KQWKAILLVVLLT
-468 TTYSIARISVMDQD
+468 TAYSIARISVLDQD
-482 MKGDESAPEDIDSI
+482 MRGDESAPEDVDSI
-496 KKLGEYS
+496 QKLSEYS
-503 DKFEAGQT
+503 EKFEAGQT
-511 GILLINGPE
+511 GILLINNE
-520 DRLKP
+520 TEREKP

-541 EINNITIENRNTEKL
+541 EINNITIENRNTGKEVN
-556 INVSAFSI
+556 ISAFSI
-564 VDFFKSAHVSFV
+564 VDFFKSAHITII
-576 IEDLGGDPVFEYD
+576 IEDLEGEALFEFD
-589 GSFWDFLHDD
+589 GSFWDFLHSD
-599 FFDSFFCV
+599 FFGDDYALVDLNPLYSR
-607 ASSEVLSGIYDCE
+607 EN
-620 QLRSDMIDVFY
+620 LRSDMIDVFY
-631 ESFTDE
+631 DSFTDE

-652 YVSMPYVNIDDTAV
+652 YVSMPYVNIDDTT
-666 IVDTIDEIAY
+666 IVVNDIDRIAEI
-676 IRDRQMHAQ
+676 RNRQMSFENAQ
-685 DAKMSQLTGGP
+685 MSQLTGGP
-696 PVTIAINEGIQNTQ
+696 PVTIAINEGIQETQ
-710 FDTIVLSLILVLIT
+710 FDTIKLSLLLVLIA
-724 LMVIFKSPKFGF
+724 MIFVFWSVKFGF

-742 FLVILWYPAT
+742 LLVILWYPAT

-779 IQITE
+779 IQISE
-784 RVREEGTTPEGIQKA
+784 RVREEGATPEGIQRA

-818 FSGVIISLYRT
+818 FSGVIISFYRT
-829 QFVGLRNFFG
+829 QFIGLRNFFA

-865 LKLKYAKAPFVL
+865 LQNKYAKRNWRIKTKF
-877 SILGMINYLKSGLL
+877 N
-891 LPLKLIARLFS
+891 

>member
-1 MILRALENGVQ
+1 MTL
-12 IYTNIIMKYAIATL
+12 ATL
-26 LVLVLITISFLKG
+26 SLVTILLLQP
-39 ALTFEENM
+39 AMTFEQNM

-58 EESTDIL
+58 EESTNIL
-65 IEVRKD
+65 IEVRED
-71 WATDIIIVYVETPNA
+71 WATDLIIVYIETPNA
-86 RNPDYFSDSVVDNIT
+86 ENPQYYKDPVMDNIT
-101 YVPTLKEIALLER
+101 YVSTLKEIALLER
-114 TIDPYG
+114 TIDPWG
-120 QNVDLEEHYQADR
+120 QNVDQENQWQADR

-171 SIEEADDDVVNETG
+171 SVEDNDDDTVNETG

-190 DDQQRVDQIFD
+190 DDQDRIDQIFSS
-201 GTSSALQNFAI
+201 TSSSLQNFAI

-227 ALRAQEENND
+227 ALKAADENND
-237 EVQEEKI
+237 DVQKQKI
-244 AEIQR
+244 IEIQN
-249 HIDERYCPSPDD
+249 HIDQRATPKTE
-261 CTQMTQTG
+261 MTQTG

-275 EVTARLYDDLLTML
+275 EVTDRLYDDLLTML
-289 PISLGI
+289 PMSLGI
-295 IIGLMLIFHRN
+295 VLGLMIVFHRN

-321 IWTLGIITVSGVVLT
+321 IWTLGIVSLSPVVLT

-358 NRIVEFKDEGNKI
+358 NRIVEFKDEGNKM
-371 PRATFLALMTTGKA
+371 PKATYLALLTTGKA
-385 TFLCAV
+385 TLLCAI
-391 TDTIGFSALFI
+391 TDSIGFSALFI
-402 SPIAPMRTVGLTMI
+402 SPIIPMRTVGFTMI
-416 IGVACAFFLTV
+416 IGVVCSFFLTV
-427 SMTPAMMKL
+427 SMTPAIMKL
-436 TNYSKH
+436 TNYSRH
-442 KSEGWTSIAVLST
+442 KNEGWKKIAILST
-455 KQWKAILVVVLLT
+455 KQWKAILLVVLLT
-468 TTYSIARISVMDQD
+468 TAYSIARISVLDQN
-482 MKGDESAPEDIDSI
+482 MRGDESAPEDIDSI
-496 KKLGEYS
+496 QKLGEYS
-503 DKFEAGQT
+503 EKFEAGQT
-511 GILLINGPE
+511 GILLINNE
-520 DRLKP
+520 TEREKP
-525 AAKDLDV
+525 AAKDLDI

-541 EINNITIENRNTEKL
+541 EINNITIENRNTNKI

-564 VDFFKSAHVSFV
+564 VDFFKSAHITII
-576 IEDLGGDPVFEYD
+576 IEDLEGEALFEFD
-589 GSFWDFLHDD
+589 GSFWDFLHSD
-599 FFDSFFCV
+599 FFGDDYALVDLNPLYSR
-607 ASSEVLSGIYDCE
+607 ED
-620 QLRSDMIDVFY
+620 LRSDMIDVFY
-631 ESFTDE
+631 DSFTDE

-652 YVSMPYVNIDDTAV
+652 YISMPYVNIDDTT
-666 IVDTIDEIAY
+666 IVVNDIDRIAEI
-676 IRDRQMHAQ
+676 RNRQMSFENAQ
-685 DAKMSQLTGGP
+685 MSQLTGGP
-696 PVTIAINEGIQNTQ
+696 PVTIAINEGIQETQ
-710 FDTIVLSLILVLIT
+710 FDTIKLSLLLVLIA
-724 LMVIFKSPKFGF
+724 LVFVFWSVKFGF

-742 FLVILWYPAT
+742 LLVILWYPAT

-784 RVREEGTTPEGIQKA
+784 RIREEGATPEGIQRA

-818 FSGVIISLYRT
+818 FSGVIISFYRT
-829 QFVGLRNFFG
+829 QFIGLRNFFA

-865 LKLKYAKAPFVL
+865 LQNKYAKRNWRIKTKF
-877 SILGMINYLKSGLL
+877 N
-891 LPLKLIARLFS
+891 

>member
-1 MILRALENGVQ
+1 MKRPLLTVAALSLVTIL
-12 IYTNIIMKYAIATL
+12 L
-26 LVLVLITISFLKG
+26 LQS
-39 ALTFEENM
+39 AMTFEQNM

-65 IEVRKD
+65 IEVRED
-71 WATDIIIVYVETPNA
+71 WATDLIIVYLETPNA
-86 RNPDYFSDSVVDNIT
+86 NDPQFYNDPVLDNIT
-101 YVPTLKEIALLER
+101 YVPTLKEISLLEQ

-120 QNVDLEEHYQADR
+120 QTTDLGTYQADR

-171 SIEEADDDVVNETG
+171 AVEESDDDLVNQTG

-190 DDQQRVDQIFD
+190 DDQDRVDQIFS
-201 GTSSALQNFAI
+201 GTASSLQNFAI

-227 ALRAQEENND
+227 ALKASEENND
-237 EVQEEKI
+237 EVQKEKI
-244 AEIQR
+244 IEIQN
-249 HIDERYCPSPDD
+249 HIDERINPK
-261 CTQMTQTG
+261 TEMTQTG

-275 EVTARLYDDLLTML
+275 EVTDRLYEDLLTML
-289 PISLGI
+289 PMSLGI
-295 IIGLMLIFHRN
+295 VIALMLIFHRN

-321 IWTLGIITVSGVVLT
+321 IWTLGLVNLSGVVLT

-358 NRIVEFKDEGNKI
+358 NRIVEFKEEGNKM
-371 PRATFLALMTTGKA
+371 PKATYLALLTTGKA
-385 TFLCAV
+385 TLLCAI
-391 TDTIGFSALFI
+391 TDSIGFSALFI
-402 SPIAPMRTVGLTMI
+402 SPIVPMRTVGLTMI
-416 IGVACAFFLTV
+416 IGVICSFFLTV
-427 SMTPAMMKL
+427 SMTPAIMKL
-436 TNYSKH
+436 TNYSRH
-442 KSEGWTSIAVLST
+442 KNKGWTSIAVLST

-468 TTYSIARISVMDQD
+468 TTYSIARISVMDQNIT
-482 MKGDESAPEDIDSI
+482 GSESAPEDVDSI
-496 KKLGEYS
+496 QKLSEYS
-503 DKFEAGQT
+503 DKFDAGQT
-511 GILLINGPE
+511 GILLINN
-520 DRLKP
+520 DTARDKP

-541 EINNITIENRNTEKL
+541 EINNITVNNRNTGDV

-564 VDFFKSAHVSFV
+564 VDFFKSAYFAIV
-576 IEDLGGDPVFEYD
+576 IEDLDGEAIYQFE
-589 GSFWDFLHDD
+589 GSFWDFLHSD
-599 FFDSFFCV
+599 FFGDDYALV
-607 ASSEVLSGIYDCE
+607 DINQIYSRE

-637 MRAMLLTDE
+637 MRSMLLTDE

-652 YVSMPYVNIDDTAV
+652 YVSMPYVNIDDTA
-666 IVDTIDEIAY
+666 IVVKTIDQIAE
-676 IRDRQMHAQ
+676 IRDRQMSFENAQ
-685 DAKMSQLTGGP
+685 MSTLTGGP
-696 PVTIAINEGIQNTQ
+696 PVSIAINEGIQETQ
-710 FDTIVLSLILVLIT
+710 FDTIKLSLVLVLIA
-724 LMVIFKSPKFGF
+724 MICIFWSVKYGF
-736 ITFLPI
+736 VTFLPI
-742 FLVILWYPAT
+742 LMVILWYPAT

-758 NLNIFTAMVGTI
+758 NLNIFSAMVGTI

-784 RVREEGTTPEGIQKA
+784 RVREEGATPKGIQKA

-818 FSGVIISLYRT
+818 FSGVIISFYRT
-829 QFVGLRNFFG
+829 QFVGLRNFFA

-865 LKLKYAKAPFVL
+865 VQNKYAKRNWRIKTKF
-877 SILGMINYLKSGLL
+877 N
-891 LPLKLIARLFS
+891 

>member
-1 MILRALENGVQ
+1 
-12 IYTNIIMKYAIATL
+12 
-26 LVLVLITISFLKG
+26 
-39 ALTFEENM
+39 
-47 TRDIEV
+47 
-53 YLPEG
+53 
-58 EESTDIL
+58 
-65 IEVRKD
+65 
-71 WATDIIIVYVETPNA
+71 
-86 RNPDYFSDSVVDNIT
+86 
-101 YVPTLKEIALLER
+101 
-114 TIDPYG
+114 
-120 QNVDLEEHYQADR
+120 
-133 GEKDDIIFT
+133 
-142 LSISTLIKEF
+142 
-152 NSTNARFIE
+152 
-161 ASEGKIFGGL
+161 FGGL
-171 SIEEADDDVVNETG
+171 SIEETDDDAVNETG

-190 DDQQRVDQIFD
+190 NDQERVDQIFD

-212 DTNDDGIIDTAVILF
+212 DTNGDGIIDTAVILF
-227 ALRAQEENND
+227 ALRAQDENND
-237 EVQEEKI
+237 EVQEEMI
-244 AEIQR
+244 AKIQR
-249 HIDERYCPSPDD
+249 HIDERYCPNPDD
-261 CTQMTQTG
+261 CTEMTQTG

-295 IIGLMLIFHRN
+295 VVGLILIFHRN
-306 WLAIPVVLVPIFCAL
+306 WLAIPVVLVPIFCSL
-321 IWTLGIITVSGVVLT
+321 IWTLGIISISGVVLT

-416 IGVACAFFLTV
+416 VGVACSFFLTV
-427 SMTPAMMKL
+427 SMTPAIMKL
-436 TNYSKH
+436 TNYSRH
-442 KSEGWTSIAVLST
+442 KSEGWTSIAVFST
-455 KQWKAILVVVLLT
+455 KQWKAILVVVLLA

-482 MKGDESAPEDIDSI
+482 MKGDESAPEDIESI

-511 GILLINGPE
+511 GILLINGPV
-520 DRLKP
+520 DRPKP

-541 EINNITIENRNTEKL
+541 EINNITIENRNTDNL

-576 IEDLGGDPVFEYD
+576 IEDLGGDPIFEYD
-589 GSFWDFLHDD
+589 GSFWEFLHSD
-599 FFDSFFCV
+599 FFGEDYTWIDLNPV
-607 ASSEVLSGIYDCE
+607 YNRED
-620 QLRSDMIDVFY
+620 LRSDMIDVFY

-652 YVSMPYVNIDDTAV
+652 YVSMPYVNIDDTTV
-666 IVDTIDEIAY
+666 IVDKIDEIAY
-676 IRDRQMHAQ
+676 IRDRQMHTQ
-685 DAKMSQLTGGP
+685 DAMMSQLTGGP
-696 PVTIAINEGIQNTQ
+696 PVTIAINKGIQNTQ

-724 LMVIFKSPKFGF
+724 LVIIFKSPKFGT

-742 FLVILWYPAT
+742 LLVILWYPAT

-818 FSGVIISLYRT
+818 FAGVIISLYRT

-839 LIITLVLFS
+839 LIITLILFS

-865 LKLKYAKAPFVL
+865 LKQKYAERNWN
-877 SILGMINYLKSGLL
+877 I
-891 LPLKLIARLFS
+891 RTRFS

>member
-1 MILRALENGVQ
+1 MKRPVLTVAALSLVTIL
-12 IYTNIIMKYAIATL
+12 L
-26 LVLVLITISFLKG
+26 LQS
-39 ALTFEENM
+39 AMTFEQNM

-65 IEVRKD
+65 IEVRED
-71 WATDIIIVYVETPNA
+71 WATDLIIVYLETPNA
-86 RNPDYFSDSVVDNIT
+86 NDPQFYNDPVLDNIT
-101 YVPTLKEIALLER
+101 YVPTLKEISLLEQ

-120 QNVDLEEHYQADR
+120 QTTDLGTYQADR

-171 SIEEADDDVVNETG
+171 TVEESDDDLVNQTG

-190 DDQQRVDQIFD
+190 DDQDRVDQIFS
-201 GTSSALQNFAI
+201 GTASSLQNFAI

-227 ALRAQEENND
+227 ALKASEENND
-237 EVQEEKI
+237 EVQKQKI
-244 AEIQR
+244 IEIQN
-249 HIDERYCPSPDD
+249 HIDERINPK
-261 CTQMTQTG
+261 TEMTQTG

-275 EVTARLYDDLLTML
+275 EVTDRLYQDLLTML
-289 PISLGI
+289 PMSLGI
-295 IIGLMLIFHRN
+295 VIALMLIFHRN

-321 IWTLGIITVSGVVLT
+321 IWTLGLVNLSGVVLT

-358 NRIVEFKDEGNKI
+358 NRIVEFKEEGNKM
-371 PRATFLALMTTGKA
+371 PKATYLALLTTGKA
-385 TFLCAV
+385 TLLCAI
-391 TDTIGFSALFI
+391 TDSIGFSALFI
-402 SPIAPMRTVGLTMI
+402 SPIVPMRTVGLTMI
-416 IGVACAFFLTV
+416 IGVICSFFLTV
-427 SMTPAMMKL
+427 SMTPAIMKL
-436 TNYSKH
+436 TNYSRH
-442 KSEGWTSIAVLST
+442 KNKGWTSIAILST

-468 TTYSIARISVMDQD
+468 TTYSIARISVMDQNIT
-482 MKGDESAPEDIDSI
+482 GSESAPEDVDSI
-496 KKLGEYS
+496 QKLSEYS
-503 DKFEAGQT
+503 DKFDAGQT
-511 GILLINGPE
+511 GILLINN
-520 DRLKP
+520 DTARDKP

-541 EINNITIENRNTEKL
+541 EINNITVNNRNTGDV

-564 VDFFKSAHVSFV
+564 VDFFKSAYFAIV
-576 IEDLGGDPVFEYD
+576 IEDLDGEAIYQFE
-589 GSFWDFLHDD
+589 GSFWDFLHSD
-599 FFDSFFCV
+599 FFGDDYALV
-607 ASSEVLSGIYDCE
+607 DLNQIYSRE

-637 MRAMLLTDE
+637 MRSMLLTDE

-652 YVSMPYVNIDDTAV
+652 YVSMPYVNIDDTA
-666 IVDTIDEIAY
+666 IVVKTIDQIAE
-676 IRDRQMHAQ
+676 IRDRQMSFENAQ
-685 DAKMSQLTGGP
+685 MSTLTGGP
-696 PVTIAINEGIQNTQ
+696 PVSIAINEGIQETQ
-710 FDTIVLSLILVLIT
+710 FDTIKLSLVLVLIA
-724 LMVIFKSPKFGF
+724 MICIFWSVKYGF
-736 ITFLPI
+736 VTFLPI
-742 FLVILWYPAT
+742 LLVILWYPAT

-784 RVREEGTTPEGIQKA
+784 RVREEGATPKGIQKA

-818 FSGVIISLYRT
+818 FSGVIISFYRT
-829 QFVGLRNFFG
+829 QFVGLRNFFA

-865 LKLKYAKAPFVL
+865 VQNKYAKRNWR
-877 SILGMINYLKSGLL
+877 IKTKSN
-891 LPLKLIARLFS
+891 

>member
-1 MILRALENGVQ
+1 
-12 IYTNIIMKYAIATL
+12 
-26 LVLVLITISFLKG
+26 
-39 ALTFEENM
+39 M

-65 IEVRKD
+65 IEVRED
-71 WATDIIIVYVETPNA
+71 WATDLIIVYVETPNA
-86 RNPDYFSDSVVDNIT
+86 RNPDYFSDPVVDNIT
-101 YVPTLKEIALLER
+101 YVPTLKEIAFLER

-120 QNVDLEEHYQADR
+120 QNVDLENKYQADR
-133 GEKDDIIFT
+133 GEKDKIIFT

-171 SIEEADDDVVNETG
+171 SIEQNDDDAVNETG

-190 DDQQRVDQIFD
+190 NDQERVDQIFD

-212 DTNDDGIIDTAVILF
+212 DTNNDGIIDTAVILF
-227 ALRAQEENND
+227 ALKAFEENND
-237 EVQEEKI
+237 EIQEEMIAKI
-244 AEIQR
+244 QQHINER
-249 HIDERYCPSPDD
+249 HCPNPDD

-295 IIGLMLIFHRN
+295 VVGLILIFHRN

-321 IWTLGIITVSGVVLT
+321 IWTLGIISISGVVLT

-416 IGVACAFFLTV
+416 VGVACSFFLTV
-427 SMTPAMMKL
+427 SMTPAIMKL
-436 TNYSKH
+436 TNYSRH
-442 KSEGWTSIAVLST
+442 KSEGWTSIAVFST
-455 KQWKAILVVVLLT
+455 KQWKAILVVVLLA

-482 MKGDESAPEDIDSI
+482 MKGDESAPEDIESI

-511 GILLINGPE
+511 GILLINGPV
-520 DRLKP
+520 DRPKP

-541 EINNITIENRNTEKL
+541 EINNITIENRNTGNL

-576 IEDLGGDPVFEYD
+576 IEDLGGDPIFEYD
-589 GSFWDFLHDD
+589 GSFWEFLHSD
-599 FFDSFFCV
+599 FFGEDYTWVDLNPVYSR
-607 ASSEVLSGIYDCE
+607 ED
-620 QLRSDMIDVFY
+620 LRSDMIDVFY

-652 YVSMPYVNIDDTAV
+652 YVSMPYVNIDDTTV
-666 IVDTIDEIAY
+666 IVDKIDEIAY
-676 IRDRQMHAQ
+676 IRDRQMHTQ
-685 DAKMSQLTGGP
+685 DAMMSQLTGGP
-696 PVTIAINEGIQNTQ
+696 PVTIAINKGIQNTQ

-724 LMVIFKSPKFGF
+724 LVIIFKSPKFGT

-742 FLVILWYPAT
+742 LLVILWYPAT

-818 FSGVIISLYRT
+818 FAGVIISLYRT

-839 LIITLVLFS
+839 LIITLILFS

-865 LKLKYAKAPFVL
+865 LKQKYAERNWN
-877 SILGMINYLKSGLL
+877 I
-891 LPLKLIARLFS
+891 RTRFS

>member
-1 MILRALENGVQ
+1 
-12 IYTNIIMKYAIATL
+12 
-26 LVLVLITISFLKG
+26 
-39 ALTFEENM
+39 M

-58 EESTDIL
+58 EESTNIL
-65 IEVRKD
+65 IEVRED
-71 WATDIIIVYVETPNA
+71 WATDLIIVYIETPNA
-86 RNPDYFSDSVVDNIT
+86 ENPQYYKDPVMDNIT
-101 YVPTLKEIALLER
+101 YVSTLKEIALLER
-114 TIDPYG
+114 TIDPWG
-120 QNVDLEEHYQADR
+120 QNVDQENQWQADR

-171 SIEEADDDVVNETG
+171 SVEDNDDDTVNETG

-190 DDQQRVDQIFD
+190 DDQDRIDQIFSS
-201 GTSSALQNFAI
+201 TSSSLQNFAI

-227 ALRAQEENND
+227 ALKAADENND
-237 EVQEEKI
+237 DVQKRKI
-244 AEIQR
+244 IEIQN
-249 HIDERYCPSPDD
+249 HIDQRVTPKTE
-261 CTQMTQTG
+261 MTQTG

-275 EVTARLYDDLLTML
+275 EVTDRLYDDLLTML
-289 PISLGI
+289 PMSLGI
-295 IIGLMLIFHRN
+295 VLGLMIVFHRN

-321 IWTLGIITVSGVVLT
+321 IWTLGIVSLSPVVLT

-358 NRIVEFKDEGNKI
+358 NRIVEFKDEGNKM
-371 PRATFLALMTTGKA
+371 PKATYLALLTTGKA
-385 TFLCAV
+385 TLLCAI
-391 TDTIGFSALFI
+391 TDSIGFSALFI
-402 SPIAPMRTVGLTMI
+402 SPIIPMRTVGFTMI
-416 IGVACAFFLTV
+416 IGVVCSFFLTV
-427 SMTPAMMKL
+427 SMTPAIMKL
-436 TNYSKH
+436 TNYSRH
-442 KSEGWTSIAVLST
+442 KNEGWKKIAILST
-455 KQWKAILVVVLLT
+455 KQWKAILLVVLLT
-468 TTYSIARISVMDQD
+468 TAYSIARISVLDQN
-482 MKGDESAPEDIDSI
+482 MRGDESAPEDIDSI
-496 KKLGEYS
+496 QKLGEYS
-503 DKFEAGQT
+503 EKFEAGQT
-511 GILLINGPE
+511 GILLINNE
-520 DRLKP
+520 TEREKP
-525 AAKDLDV
+525 AAKDLDI

-541 EINNITIENRNTEKL
+541 EINNITIENRNTNKI

-564 VDFFKSAHVSFV
+564 VDFFKSAHITII
-576 IEDLGGDPVFEYD
+576 IEDLEGDALFEFD
-589 GSFWDFLHDD
+589 GSFWDFLHSD
-599 FFDSFFCV
+599 FFGDDYALVDLNPLYSR
-607 ASSEVLSGIYDCE
+607 ED
-620 QLRSDMIDVFY
+620 LRSDMIDVFY
-631 ESFTDE
+631 DSFTDE

-652 YVSMPYVNIDDTAV
+652 YISMPYVNIDDTT
-666 IVDTIDEIAY
+666 IVVNDIDRIAEI
-676 IRDRQMHAQ
+676 RNRQMSFENAQ
-685 DAKMSQLTGGP
+685 MSQLTGGP
-696 PVTIAINEGIQNTQ
+696 PVTIAINEGIQETQ
-710 FDTIVLSLILVLIT
+710 FDTIKLSLLLVLIA
-724 LMVIFKSPKFGF
+724 LVFVFWSVKFGF

-742 FLVILWYPAT
+742 LLVILWYPAT

-784 RVREEGTTPEGIQKA
+784 RIREEGATPEGIQRA

-818 FSGVIISLYRT
+818 FSGVIISFYRT
-829 QFVGLRNFFG
+829 QFIGLRNFFA

-865 LKLKYAKAPFVL
+865 LQNKYAKRNWRIKTKF
-877 SILGMINYLKSGLL
+877 N
-891 LPLKLIARLFS
+891 

>member
-1 MILRALENGVQ
+1 MKRPLLTVAALSLVTIL
-12 IYTNIIMKYAIATL
+12 L
-26 LVLVLITISFLKG
+26 LQS
-39 ALTFEENM
+39 AMTFEQNM

-65 IEVRKD
+65 IEVRED
-71 WATDIIIVYVETPNA
+71 WATDLIIVYLETPNA
-86 RNPDYFSDSVVDNIT
+86 NDPQFYNDPVLDNIT
-101 YVPTLKEIALLER
+101 YVPTLKEISLLEQ

-120 QNVDLEEHYQADR
+120 QTTDLGTYQADR

-171 SIEEADDDVVNETG
+171 AIEESDDNLVNQTG

-190 DDQQRVDQIFD
+190 DDQDRVDQIFS
-201 GTSSALQNFAI
+201 GTASSLQNFAI

-227 ALRAQEENND
+227 ALKASEENND
-237 EVQEEKI
+237 EVQKQKI
-244 AEIQR
+244 IEIQN
-249 HIDERYCPSPDD
+249 HIDERINPK
-261 CTQMTQTG
+261 TEMTQTG

-275 EVTARLYDDLLTML
+275 EVTDRLYQDLLTML
-289 PISLGI
+289 PMSLGI
-295 IIGLMLIFHRN
+295 VIALMLIFHRN

-321 IWTLGIITVSGVVLT
+321 IWTLGLVNLSGVVLT

-358 NRIVEFKDEGNKI
+358 NRIVEFKEEGNKM
-371 PRATFLALMTTGKA
+371 PKATYLALLTTGKA
-385 TFLCAV
+385 TLLCAI
-391 TDTIGFSALFI
+391 TDSIGFSALFI
-402 SPIAPMRTVGLTMI
+402 SPIVPMRTVGLTMI
-416 IGVACAFFLTV
+416 IGVICSFFLTV
-427 SMTPAMMKL
+427 SMTPAIMKL
-436 TNYSKH
+436 TNYSRH
-442 KSEGWTSIAVLST
+442 KNKGWTSIAILST

-468 TTYSIARISVMDQD
+468 TTYSIARISVMDQNIT
-482 MKGDESAPEDIDSI
+482 GSESAPEDVDSI
-496 KKLGEYS
+496 QKLSEYS
-503 DKFEAGQT
+503 DKFDAGQT
-511 GILLINGPE
+511 GILLINN
-520 DRLKP
+520 DTTRDKP

-541 EINNITIENRNTEKL
+541 EINNITVNNRNTGDV

-564 VDFFKSAHVSFV
+564 VDFFKSAYFAIV
-576 IEDLGGDPVFEYD
+576 IEDLDGEAIYQFE
-589 GSFWDFLHDD
+589 GSFWDFLHSD
-599 FFDSFFCV
+599 FFGDDYALV
-607 ASSEVLSGIYDCE
+607 DLNQIYSRE

-637 MRAMLLTDE
+637 MRSMLLTDE

-652 YVSMPYVNIDDTAV
+652 YVSMPYVNIDDTA
-666 IVDTIDEIAY
+666 IVVKTIDQIAE
-676 IRDRQMHAQ
+676 IRDRQMSFENAQ
-685 DAKMSQLTGGP
+685 MSTLTGGP
-696 PVTIAINEGIQNTQ
+696 PVSIAINEGIQETQ
-710 FDTIVLSLILVLIT
+710 FDTIKLSLVLVLIA
-724 LMVIFKSPKFGF
+724 MICIFWSVKYGF
-736 ITFLPI
+736 VTFLPI
-742 FLVILWYPAT
+742 LLVILWYPAT

-784 RVREEGTTPEGIQKA
+784 RVREEGATPKGIQKA

-818 FSGVIISLYRT
+818 FSGVIISFYRT
-829 QFVGLRNFFG
+829 QFVGLRNFFA

-865 LKLKYAKAPFVL
+865 IQNKYAKRNWR
-877 SILGMINYLKSGLL
+877 IKTKSN
-891 LPLKLIARLFS
+891 

>member
-1 MILRALENGVQ
+1 MIQRALENGVQ

-65 IEVRKD
+65 IEVRED
-71 WATDIIIVYVETPNA
+71 WATDLIIVYVETPNA
-86 RNPDYFSDSVVDNIT
+86 RNPDYFSDPVVDNIT

-120 QNVDLEEHYQADR
+120 QNVDLENEHQADR
-133 GEKDDIIFT
+133 GVKDDIIFT

-152 NSTNARFIE
+152 NSTNARFLE

-171 SIEEADDDVVNETG
+171 NIEETDDDAVNETG

-190 DDQQRVDQIFD
+190 NDQERVNQIFD

-212 DTNDDGIIDTAVILF
+212 DTNGDGIIDTAVILF
-227 ALRAQEENND
+227 ALRAQDENND
-237 EVQEEKI
+237 EVQEEMI
-244 AEIQR
+244 AKIQR
-249 HIDERYCPSPDD
+249 HIDERYCPNPDD
-261 CTQMTQTG
+261 CTEMTLTG

-295 IIGLMLIFHRN
+295 VVGLILIFHRN

-321 IWTLGIITVSGVVLT
+321 IWTLGIISISGVVLT

-416 IGVACAFFLTV
+416 VGVACSFFLTV
-427 SMTPAMMKL
+427 SMTPAIMKL
-436 TNYSKH
+436 TNYSRH
-442 KSEGWTSIAVLST
+442 KSEGWTSIAVFST
-455 KQWKAILVVVLLT
+455 KQWKAILVVVLLA

-482 MKGDESAPEDIDSI
+482 MKGDESAPEDIESI

-511 GILLINGPE
+511 GILLINGPV
-520 DRLKP
+520 DRPKP

-541 EINNITIENRNTEKL
+541 EINNITIENRNTDNL

-576 IEDLGGDPVFEYD
+576 IEDLGGDPIFEYD
-589 GSFWDFLHDD
+589 GSFWEFLHSD
-599 FFDSFFCV
+599 FFGEDYTWVDLNPVYSR
-607 ASSEVLSGIYDCE
+607 ED
-620 QLRSDMIDVFY
+620 LRSDMIDVFY

-652 YVSMPYVNIDDTAV
+652 YVSMPYVNIDDTTV
-666 IVDTIDEIAY
+666 IVDKIDEIAY
-676 IRDRQMHAQ
+676 IRDRQMHTQ
-685 DAKMSQLTGGP
+685 DAMMSQLTGGP
-696 PVTIAINEGIQNTQ
+696 PVTIAINKGIQNTQ

-724 LMVIFKSPKFGF
+724 LVIIFKSPKFGT

-742 FLVILWYPAT
+742 LLVILWYPAT

-818 FSGVIISLYRT
+818 FAGVIISLYRT

-839 LIITLVLFS
+839 LIITLILFS

-865 LKLKYAKAPFVL
+865 LKQKYAERNWN
-877 SILGMINYLKSGLL
+877 I
-891 LPLKLIARLFS
+891 RTRFS

>member
-1 MILRALENGVQ
+1 
-12 IYTNIIMKYAIATL
+12 MKRPVLTIA
-26 LVLVLITISFLKG
+26 VLSVITILLLQS
-39 ALTFEENM
+39 AMTFEQNM

-58 EESTDIL
+58 EESTNIL
-65 IEVRKD
+65 IEVRED
-71 WATDIIIVYVETPNA
+71 WATDLIIVYVETPNA
-86 RNPDYFSDSVVDNIT
+86 EDPEFYNDPVQDNIT
-101 YVPTLKEIALLER
+101 FVPTLKEISLLER

-120 QNVDLEEHYQADR
+120 QTTDLATYQADR
-133 GEKDDIIFT
+133 GENDDIIFT

-171 SIEEADDDVVNETG
+171 SIEENDDDAVNETG

-190 DDQQRVDQIFD
+190 DDQDRVDQIFSS
-201 GTSSALQNFAI
+201 TSSALQNFAI

-227 ALRAQEENND
+227 ALKAAEEDND
-237 EVQEEKI
+237 EVQKQKI
-244 AEIQR
+244 IEIQN
-249 HIDERYCPSPDD
+249 HIDERVNPK
-261 CTQMTQTG
+261 TTMTQTG

-275 EVTARLYDDLLTML
+275 EVTDRLYDDLLTML
-289 PISLGI
+289 PMSLGI
-295 IIGLMLIFHRN
+295 VIGLMIIFHRN

-321 IWTLGIITVSGVVLT
+321 IWTLGIVNLSGVVLT

-358 NRIVEFKDEGNKI
+358 NRIVEFKNEGRDM
-371 PRATFLALMTTGKA
+371 PRATYLALLTTGKA
-385 TFLCAV
+385 TLLCAI
-391 TDTIGFSALFI
+391 TDSIGFSALFI
-402 SPIAPMRTVGLTMI
+402 SPIVPMRTVGFTMI
-416 IGVACAFFLTV
+416 VGVICAFFLTV
-427 SMTPAMMKL
+427 SMTPAIMKL
-436 TNYSKH
+436 TDYSRH
-442 KSEGWTSIAVLST
+442 KNEGWTSIAILST
-455 KQWKAILVVVLLT
+455 KQWKAILLVVLLT
-468 TTYSIARISVMDQD
+468 TAYSIARISVMDQD
-482 MKGDESAPEDIDSI
+482 ITGSESAPEDIDSI
-496 KKLGEYS
+496 KKLSEYS
-503 DKFEAGQT
+503 EKFEAGQT
-511 GILLINGPE
+511 GILLINNE
-520 DRLKP
+520 SAREKP

-541 EINNITIENRNTEKL
+541 EINNLTIENRNTGDI
-556 INVSAFSI
+556 INASAFSI
-564 VDFFKSAHVSFV
+564 VDFFKSAH
-576 IEDLGGDPVFEYD
+576 ITITLEDPVDGDTVFEFD
-589 GSFWDFLHDD
+589 GSFWDFLHSDFFGDD
-599 FFDSFFCV
+599 FVWVDLNPVYSR
-607 ASSEVLSGIYDCE
+607 EN
-620 QLRSDMIDVFY
+620 LRADMIDVFY

-652 YVSMPYVNIDDTAV
+652 YVSMPYINIDDT
-666 IVDTIDEIAY
+666 TILVNDIDKIAEV
-676 IRDRQMHAQ
+676 RNRQMSFENAQ
-685 DAKMSQLTGGP
+685 MSQLTGGP
-696 PVTIAINEGIQNTQ
+696 PVTIAINEGIQETQ
-710 FDTIVLSLILVLIT
+710 FDTIKLSLLLVLIA
-724 LMVIFKSPKFGF
+724 MICIFWSVKYGF

-742 FLVILWYPAT
+742 LLVILWYPAT

-784 RVREEGTTPEGIQKA
+784 RVREEGATPEGIQKA

-818 FSGVIISLYRT
+818 LSGVIISFYRT
-829 QFVGLRNFFG
+829 QFVGLRNFFA

-865 LKLKYAKAPFVL
+865 IQNKYARTNWRIKTKQ
-877 SILGMINYLKSGLL
+877 N
-891 LPLKLIARLFS
+891 

>member
-1 MILRALENGVQ
+1 MITKTLENGVQ
-12 IYTNIIMKYAIATL
+12 IYTNLILKNAVATVA
-26 LVLVLITISFLKG
+26 VLGLITILLLQS

-58 EESTDIL
+58 EESTEIL
-65 IEVRKD
+65 IEVRED
-71 WATDIIIVYVETPNA
+71 WATDLIIVYIETGNAKEPNIY
-86 RNPDYFSDSVVDNIT
+86 NDIIVDNIT
-101 YVPTLKEIALLER
+101 YVPTLKEIALLET
-114 TIDPYG
+114 TIDKYG
-120 QNVDLEEHYQADR
+120 QSEDLEKFQADR
-133 GEKDDIIFT
+133 GEKDGIIFT

-161 ASEGKIFGGL
+161 ATEGKIFGGL
-171 SIEEADDDVVNETG
+171 SIEQNDDDTVNQTG
-185 TYAIP
+185 TYNIP
-190 DDQQRVDQIFD
+190 DDQDRVDQIYD
-201 GTSSALQNFAI
+201 STSSALQNFAI
-212 DTNDDGIIDTAVILF
+212 DTNDDEIIDTAVILF
-227 ALRAQEENND
+227 ALKYQGENND
-237 EVQEEKI
+237 ASQEEMIAKI
-244 AEIQR
+244 QD
-249 HIDERYCPSPDD
+249 HIDQRYNSRTD
-261 CTQMTQTG
+261 MTQTG

-275 EVTARLYDDLLTML
+275 EVTARLYEDLLTML

-295 IIGLMLIFHRN
+295 VIAMMMFFHRN
-306 WLAIPVVLVPIFCAL
+306 WLAIPVVLLPIFCAL
-321 IWTLGIITVSGVVLT
+321 IWTLGIVNLSGVVLT

-348 IGVDYGLHVA
+348 IGVDSGLHVA
-358 NRIVEFKDEGNKI
+358 NRIVEFKDEGNKM
-371 PRATFLALMTTGKA
+371 PRATFLALLTTGKA
-385 TFLCAV
+385 TLLCAI

-402 SPIAPMRTVGLTMI
+402 SPIAPMRTVGFTMI
-416 IGVACAFFLTV
+416 VGVACAFFLTV
-427 SMTPAMMKL
+427 SMTPAIMRL
-436 TNYSKH
+436 TNYSRH
-442 KSEGWTSIAVLST
+442 KSEGWKSIAVFST
-455 KQWKAILVVVLLT
+455 KQWKVILLILLLT
-468 TTYSIARISVMDQD
+468 TSYSIARIAVMDQD
-482 MKGDESAPEDIDSI
+482 IKGSESAPEDIDSI

-503 DKFEAGQT
+503 EKFEAGQT
-511 GILLINGPE
+511 GILLINGPQ

-532 LDIMNWTQG
+532 LDVMNWTQG
-541 EINNITIENRNTEKL
+541 EINNLSIENRNTNEL

-564 VDFFKSAHVSFV
+564 VDFFKSAH
-576 IEDLGGDPVFEYD
+576 ITIGLEDLDGETIFEFD
-589 GSFWDFLHDD
+589 GSFWDFLHSD
-599 FFDSFFCV
+599 FFGDDYVWIDINPLYSR
-607 ASSEVLSGIYDCE
+607 E
-620 QLRSDMIDVFY
+620 QLRNDMIDVFY

-652 YVSMPYVNIDDTAV
+652 YVSMPYINIDDT
-666 IVDTIDEIAY
+666 TILVNEIDNIAFL
-676 IRDRQMHAQ
+676 RDRQMHSHDAQ
-685 DAKMSQLTGGP
+685 MSQLTGGP
-696 PVTIAINEGIQNTQ
+696 PVSIAINEGIQNTQ
-710 FDTIVLSLILVLIT
+710 FDTIKLSLLLVLIT
-724 LMVIFKSPKFGF
+724 MIIIFSSVKFGF

-818 FSGVIISLYRT
+818 FSGVLISFFSS
-829 QFVGLRNFFG
+829 QFIGLRNFFA

-865 LKLKYAKAPFVL
+865 IIEKYKVRNWNIRKKF
-877 SILGMINYLKSGLL
+877 N
-891 LPLKLIARLFS
+891 

>member
-1 MILRALENGVQ
+1 MIQRALENGVQ

-65 IEVRKD
+65 IEVRED
-71 WATDIIIVYVETPNA
+71 WATDLIIVYVETPNA
-86 RNPDYFSDSVVDNIT
+86 RNPDYFSDPVVDNIT
-101 YVPTLKEIALLER
+101 YVPTLKEIAFLER

-120 QNVDLEEHYQADR
+120 QNVDLENKYQADR
-133 GEKDDIIFT
+133 GGKDKIIFT

-171 SIEEADDDVVNETG
+171 SIEQNDDDAVNETG

-190 DDQQRVDQIFD
+190 NDQERVDQIFD

-212 DTNDDGIIDTAVILF
+212 DTNNDGIIDTAVILF
-227 ALRAQEENND
+227 ALKAFEENND
-237 EVQEEKI
+237 EIQEEMIAKI
-244 AEIQR
+244 QQHINER
-249 HIDERYCPSPDD
+249 HCPNPDD

-295 IIGLMLIFHRN
+295 VVGLILIFHRN
-306 WLAIPVVLVPIFCAL
+306 WLAIPVVLVPIFCSL
-321 IWTLGIITVSGVVLT
+321 IWTLGIISISGVVLT

-416 IGVACAFFLTV
+416 VGVACSFFLTV
-427 SMTPAMMKL
+427 SMTPAIMKL
-436 TNYSKH
+436 TNYSRH
-442 KSEGWTSIAVLST
+442 KSEGWTSIAVFST
-455 KQWKAILVVVLLT
+455 KQWKAILVVVLLA

-482 MKGDESAPEDIDSI
+482 MKGDESAPEDIESI

-511 GILLINGPE
+511 GILLINGPV
-520 DRLKP
+520 DRPKP

-541 EINNITIENRNTEKL
+541 EINNITIENRNTDNL

-576 IEDLGGDPVFEYD
+576 IEDLGGDPIFEYD
-589 GSFWDFLHDD
+589 GSFWEFLHSD
-599 FFDSFFCV
+599 FFGEDYIWVDLNPVYSR
-607 ASSEVLSGIYDCE
+607 ED
-620 QLRSDMIDVFY
+620 LRSDMIDVFY

-652 YVSMPYVNIDDTAV
+652 YVSMPYVNIDDTTV
-666 IVDTIDEIAY
+666 IVDKIDEIAY
-676 IRDRQMHAQ
+676 IRDRQMHTQ
-685 DAKMSQLTGGP
+685 DAMMSQLTGGP
-696 PVTIAINEGIQNTQ
+696 PVTIAINKGIQNTQ

-724 LMVIFKSPKFGF
+724 LVIIFKSPKFGT

-742 FLVILWYPAT
+742 LLVILWYPAT

-818 FSGVIISLYRT
+818 FAGVIISLYRT

-839 LIITLVLFS
+839 LIITLILFS

-865 LKLKYAKAPFVL
+865 LKQKYAERNWN
-877 SILGMINYLKSGLL
+877 I
-891 LPLKLIARLFS
+891 RTRFS

>member
-1 MILRALENGVQ
+1 MKRPLLTVAALSLVTIL
-12 IYTNIIMKYAIATL
+12 L
-26 LVLVLITISFLKG
+26 LQS
-39 ALTFEENM
+39 AMTFEQNM

-65 IEVRKD
+65 IEVRED
-71 WATDIIIVYVETPNA
+71 WATDLIIVYLETPNA
-86 RNPDYFSDSVVDNIT
+86 NDPQFYNDPVLDNIT
-101 YVPTLKEIALLER
+101 YVPTLKEISLLEE
-114 TIDPYG
+114 TIDPWG
-120 QNVDLEEHYQADR
+120 QRTDLGTYQADR
-133 GEKDDIIFT
+133 GVIDDIIFT

-171 SIEEADDDVVNETG
+171 TIEESDDDLVNQTG

-190 DDQQRVDQIFD
+190 DDQDRVDQIFS
-201 GTSSALQNFAI
+201 GTASSLQNFAI

-227 ALRAQEENND
+227 ALKASEENND
-237 EVQEEKI
+237 EVQKEKI
-244 AEIQR
+244 IEIQN
-249 HIDERYCPSPDD
+249 HIDERINPK
-261 CTQMTQTG
+261 TEMTQTG

-275 EVTARLYDDLLTML
+275 EVTDRLYEDLLTML
-289 PISLGI
+289 PMSLGI
-295 IIGLMLIFHRN
+295 VIALMLIFHRN

-321 IWTLGIITVSGVVLT
+321 IWTLGLVNLSGVVLT

-358 NRIVEFKDEGNKI
+358 NRIVEFKEEGNKM
-371 PRATFLALMTTGKA
+371 PKATYLALLTTGKA
-385 TFLCAV
+385 TLLCAI
-391 TDTIGFSALFI
+391 TDSIGFSALFI
-402 SPIAPMRTVGLTMI
+402 SPIVPMRTVGLTMI
-416 IGVACAFFLTV
+416 IGVICSFFLTV
-427 SMTPAMMKL
+427 SMTPAIMKL
-436 TNYSKH
+436 TNYSRH
-442 KSEGWTSIAVLST
+442 KNKGWTSIAVLST

-468 TTYSIARISVMDQD
+468 TTYSIARISVMDQNIT
-482 MKGDESAPEDIDSI
+482 GSESAPEDVDSI
-496 KKLGEYS
+496 QKLSEYS
-503 DKFEAGQT
+503 DKFDAGQT
-511 GILLINGPE
+511 GILLINN
-520 DRLKP
+520 DTARDKP

-541 EINNITIENRNTEKL
+541 EINNITVNNRNTGDV

-564 VDFFKSAHVSFV
+564 VDFFKSAYFAIV
-576 IEDLGGDPVFEYD
+576 IEDLDGEAIYQFE
-589 GSFWDFLHDD
+589 GSFWDFLHSD
-599 FFDSFFCV
+599 FFGDDYALV
-607 ASSEVLSGIYDCE
+607 DLNQIYSRE

-637 MRAMLLTDE
+637 MRSMLLTDE

-652 YVSMPYVNIDDTAV
+652 YVSMPYVNIDDTA
-666 IVDTIDEIAY
+666 IVVKTIDQIAE
-676 IRDRQMHAQ
+676 IRDRQMSFENAR
-685 DAKMSQLTGGP
+685 MSTLTGGP
-696 PVTIAINEGIQNTQ
+696 PVSIAINEGIQETQ
-710 FDTIVLSLILVLIT
+710 FDTIKLSLVLVLIA
-724 LMVIFKSPKFGF
+724 MICIFWSVKYGF
-736 ITFLPI
+736 VTFLPI
-742 FLVILWYPAT
+742 LLVILWYPAT

-784 RVREEGTTPEGIQKA
+784 RVREEGATPKGIQKA

-818 FSGVIISLYRT
+818 FSGVIISFYRT
-829 QFVGLRNFFG
+829 QFVGLRNFFA

-865 LKLKYAKAPFVL
+865 VQNKYAKRNWR
-877 SILGMINYLKSGLL
+877 IKTKSN
-891 LPLKLIARLFS
+891 